1 MADTVYTQIFTD
13 NKLKEA
19 ERKQQVE
26 LNAQLREQK
35 RQQEEIEN
43 MSVWERIGVTIA
55 DFFTEIGGGVVK
67 LFEGVVDAGAMIAGG
82 IGSIFGAD
90 TKWAEDF
97 VARDLTQEW
106 WYSWEDDFTK
116 GSYLNDAPIVKDIAR
131 GIGQMLPTIA
141 LAPIG
146 LGWVGIGGTIVSA
159 GGTGAEE
166 ALNEGADFGEAFAYG
181 TMQGGIEGVIEGVTA
196 GLGKGITSIGKGVG
210 KSVAKSTGKVMIE
223 EAGSEFVE
231 EGLSALLN
239 PLTKTVYKGSE
250 ALETYKDMTFYLDA
264 AQQAFVGGVVGGIAG
279 GSSSAIYTYRAG
291 GKTNASIQQSISEL
305 RTLDTKET
313 NLWKNNRLNSDTQTQ
328 IQTQRQA
335 ELENISNQLKAM
347 SESERTQ
354 IIERYQLSDM
364 LDADGNI
371 ISQQITQDSE
381 NITDGEQILSQEQ
394 NVSRKPL
401 ISDNIEAYSPSLR
414 NTKLIFAPT
423 QNVLSQSAQ
432 NAKKFVTSLNSQ
444 SKLVFTDNMPSN
456 VNAFYDTQ
464 SKVLYF
470 SNNATD
476 IDVAAHEFTHSL
488 EGTAEYETLKNY
500 VLDNVE
506 NLDAKI
512 AEKIEQYKNV
522 NTEAKAGENG
532 QFVARYEAET
542 EIVAEEMGKYLSD
555 PKSVERIVNQSK
567 GRAYRIWQW
576 IKDAVA
582 KLTKRGEKGE
592 YYRFIRNVENLYTK
606 AIQSSVGGIG
616 LTDVRAAI
624 DEFERQAKQELA
636 NEGENSYNNQKGGV
650 RNGEVAEARYSI
662 NERNDL
668 DNLQGQRRES
678 EISAIREFSTNSEKA
693 ELETREAR
701 REYLD
706 ILRKNEL
713 TKVSIDHF
721 GVNNFVSF
729 IEINENALLPFLK
742 DLRAENEKLGFKT
755 KFTISGFNVN
765 GNNIYYDNASGL
777 YSGRY
782 DTIYLRIHE
791 NENVTIVNNHE
802 RIHNA
807 KSRYPELFNN
817 FKNEVK
823 QLFGNKYEQAVEQV
837 AEDWE
842 VTDFSIKEE
851 EFLAEFFAGS
861 ERVDFG
867 ADIDAQRDAIVEKYR
882 VLLANEGGL
891 QNLRYS
897 LKTDS
902 EGRELSE
909 KQKAFFKDSKA
920 LDKNGNLAVV
930 YHGSKADV
938 TEFAQE
944 FISDWNALGDG
955 YYFTNDKTRASRYA
969 KQKLVE
975 AYLDIKNPLYSN
987 NQDQL
992 DLLYKKLNLTRK
1004 KIMDY
1009 AINQGLYGSDLFI
1022 LSYYADDFNLNLSTA
1037 IQELGFDG
1045 IISENFEDVEY
1056 VVYSSNQ
1063 IKETNNVN
1071 PTLNADIRYSLNKDS
1086 EIKSLVAVHNTT
1098 EAKLLQSIELGGLPM
1113 PSIAI
1118 VRGDMGHE
1126 GFGNISLILKA
1137 DAIDPQKNYDNKVY
1151 SADAYSPRFPQIAYS
1166 LNGKELRAL
1175 ADKMDTSVSMLEAND
1190 FAEGKSRERIIDNLK
1205 DNDNFIKMYLK
1216 EFDIKEEEVY
1226 KPASYSNI
1234 IYGYADTANFLKK
1247 DYSFKDLMNSE
1258 KVQQELK
1265 DAVEKAKSTLTHDF
1279 RKNMLQNSLD
1289 KLMASLDDARNDTF
1303 IYNILEQEYNN
1314 DKLIAKG
1321 EAQDVVDTYE
1331 TRRKTTEKLKNDKS
1345 FNQYV
1350 ENTVDKV
1357 LDKKYLRNNKDYY
1370 TNSGNPRS
1378 FESLHDDYTAENAV
1392 RLMKELGG
1400 KNSEGGNVFGYGVGE
1415 IRAAL
1420 SEIYN
1425 SIAEMHQNEGRLRS
1439 VNDDSTSLYEECN
1452 NDLHELGN
1460 QISKKVKIGNFLEA
1474 HDIAL
1479 NAIFDIISKTKT
1491 TEQAKRLIKRDY
1503 TFEITDSEISAIREL
1518 ADKVKQLPVKYFEAK
1533 PERVVNF
1540 EEIAKVFV
1548 PENTNQKILD
1558 FFKDKGI
1565 DVQVYGENTP
1575 TRTELVKT
1583 LPDDIRFS
1591 LKDDEGD
1598 YNYSKGQISK
1608 YVAEHSKAK
1617 AYSKTDA
1624 EQIVNTI
1631 VANQLSFGNK
1641 YGEISNKTKS
1651 QVIDTLWHALNT
1663 KNEGYRGTV
1672 ALEIADYIIDNA
1684 IAQDIYAVE
1693 TEDTFVVDALKGYL
1707 HSMDLSGIKGEIKHR
1722 YDNDNSPYLIWGR
1735 RKGTRGQS
1743 PDQVAMEL
1751 AEYGIHIEATNEADI
1766 FFEIDEM
1773 YRNAIKNLKKATK
1786 ERLADVADK
1795 NELKDLRQSIAR
1807 EILNGY
1813 DTTGHKTKFAE
1824 TIEKYTSKISAL
1836 KNAVKEIKANNK
1848 AKNNVIYTI
1857 ERLRDEFVKS
1867 KPAGWKIPQQVVDF
1881 VKKIAK
1887 VETWRNNISKTARQH
1902 LAELQSQIDLIMD
1915 ETQQNIYPYRET
1927 LRELASGEGELTTQE
1942 LTTLDNVLR
1951 QFAWQLRNYDNV
1963 VFEGKS
1969 VSNTEIATQGVHE
1982 SRQAQKIL
1990 RSGNN
1995 LLVKFKNRVFANPFD
2010 RMAEFGLY
2018 INNSVMVRLYNDML
2032 NGDRRRANFVRD
2044 ANNLFDDFLNKNKH
2058 YLKELQKEITIHNGS
2073 EEIKITKRQAI
2084 TLYLTSLREQGRSHL
2099 FNISEDS
2106 GVVRLLDNKAS
2117 TRGDVLEAFSKGRD
2131 INITRATIREIKS
2144 LLTATDNE
2152 YIDIVDNFFNKMS
2165 KDAKRETDTQ
2175 LYGITNI
2182 EDGYYFPIKVSKD
2195 KIYTEAG
2202 QRNLDINQYILDM
2215 GMNKSV
2221 KPNASNKIVI
2231 DGVDNI
2237 ISKHINDMSLYYGFA
2252 IPLTAYNRIM
2262 NKQIL
2267 VGDVDTTS
2275 NIRSEIQKIDSDF
2288 EGYMN
2293 RLWQDIQGIQ
2303 RGERG
2308 FISNVLSKI
2317 RWAGANAALGANPK
2331 VLFTQTLSLASA
2343 IAEFNPKYVVKGLG
2357 HFFGEKNKLDLAK
2370 YSSLMWE
2377 RMQIGN
2383 SVDVTEIRQI
2393 GKEIGNKFGSA
2404 VAKVTKGLNAF
2415 TTKPISWMDSNVIQ
2429 SLWFAAQYEIA
2440 DTRGKGYEFGTEAN
2454 KIEAGKRLDE
2464 AVFHTQQTSDPIG
2477 RSEWMRSQ
2485 NEIVKF
2491 ARMFTSDAVQLT
2503 GKLIASVNKYRIAKK
2518 MIKSGD
2524 AQLVEQGQQML
2535 NSSKLGIAKAGS
2547 AFVLNQ
2553 VFLLA
2558 IALAFKWIK
2567 GKNDDEEWDD
2577 IAKNEAIAN
2586 LVGLIPFGG
2595 DIFDKLSGYE
2605 PTNMAYT
2612 ALSNTVEIAEDLY
2625 NGISTLITGDYQDPV
2640 KRNAA
2645 IRKTAL
2651 SLSRLLGIPTQNL
2664 ESYLK
2669 GIIGKIS
2676 PATREEYEAL
2686 YKTKSI
2692 ASYLDKMRK
2701 ATENGD
2707 EQLADTIVN
2716 ILFDDRTGKIKDD
2729 KMLDVVSDL
2738 LGQGYDVLP
2747 RTVNS
2752 TITFDGT
2759 EYTLTSRQHSK
2770 FMDIYS
2776 QSNDVVK
2783 NMISLSAFNRLDD
2796 AAKAKAINFVYDYY
2810 YNLGI
2815 EDMLG
2820 EDIETKTMLFAE
2832 AIPIAQ
2838 LAMAVAQASIYT
2850 ADTDRDGKV
2859 ISGTKKAKV
2868 QSFVQGLRL
2877 SAVQKY
2883 MIMGY
2888 LGYSN
2893 KFGETS
2899 VKTYINRLNISK
2911 EAKDYLFEAS
2921 GYVA

>member
-1 MADTVYTQIFTD
+1 MADTVYTQIFTE

-26 LNAQLREQK
+26 LNAQLREQQ

-82 IGSIFGAD
+82 VGSIFGAD

-106 WYSWEDDFTK
+106 WYGWEDDFTK
-116 GSYLNDAPIVKDIAR
+116 GSYINDAPVVKDIIR
-131 GIGQMLPTIA
+131 GVGQQLPTLAAIA
-141 LAPIG
+141 LAP
-146 LGWVGIGGTIVSA
+146 VTGGASLAATPYTIFGTVFSA

-166 ALNEGADFGEAFAYG
+166 ALNDGADFGEALGYG
-181 TMQGGIEGVIEGVTA
+181 VLQSGIEGAVEFATA
-196 GLGKGITSIGKGVG
+196 GLGKGITSIGKSVGKGVG
-210 KSVAKSTGKVMIE
+210 KSVAKSAGKIMIE
-223 EAGSEFVE
+223 EAGSEFIE

-264 AQQAFVGGVVGGIAG
+264 AQQAFVGGVVGGITGGAG
-279 GSSSAIYTYRAG
+279 AITQIRVAG
-291 GKTNASIQQSISEL
+291 GKSSYSIQQSVAEL
-305 RTLDTKET
+305 ETLNTKET
-313 NLWKNNRLNSDTQTQ
+313 NLWKNNKLNSDTQTQ

-335 ELENISNQLKAM
+335 ELENISNQLKTM

-381 NITDGEQILSQEQ
+381 NITDGEQTLSQEQ

-432 NAKKFVTSLNSQ
+432 NAKKFITSLNSQ

-500 VLDNVE
+500 VLDNVD

-512 AEKIEQYKNV
+512 TEKIEQYKNV

-576 IKDAVA
+576 IKDVVA

-624 DEFERQAKQELA
+624 DEFERQARQELA

-662 NERNDL
+662 NGEENNSNSTRRDL
-668 DNLQGQRRES
+668 DNIRGQRENKV
-678 EISAIREFSTNSEKA
+678 SAIERFQEDSKRA
-693 ELETREAR
+693 RLETKADRL
-701 REYLD
+701 EYLKLLQD
-706 ILRKNEL
+706 GGH
-713 TKVSIDHF
+713 TKVSIDYI
-721 GVNNFVSF
+721 GTQNFVSYL
-729 IEINENALLPFLK
+729 EIKENALLPILK
-742 DLRAENEKLGFKT
+742 DIRVENNKLGFKT
-755 KFTISGFNVN
+755 KFVTSGFNIN
-765 GNNIYYDNASGL
+765 GDTYNFDNALGL
-777 YSGRY
+777 YSPTY
-782 DTIYLRIHE
+782 DTIYIRIHE
-791 NENVTIVNNHE
+791 SDDVILTNNHE
-802 RIHNA
+802 RMHNIER
-807 KSRYPELFNN
+807 KYPDIFND
-817 FKNEVK
+817 FKNEVR
-823 QLFGNKYEQAVEQV
+823 QIFGDKYHQAVENI
-837 AEDWE
+837 AKDWGNISFE
-842 VTDFSIKEE
+842 NKER
-851 EFLAEFFAGS
+851 EFISEFFAGG

-867 ADIDAQRDAIVEKYR
+867 NEINTKRNALVKKYKD
-882 VLLANEGGL
+882 LLANKAGL

-897 LKTDS
+897 LKDTVEQDVLKAYGKTYSWKETGYLLQDGTKLDLSGRNNGAPGGYRSVDHREIFDIYDDSDTYGTDAMIEFIARGNIRVIPEYPGINLQAEPTEAQYQQIRS
-902 EGRELSE
+902 LIENLGWKEKAFMVDFDNANGETIDSLSYENAISANKIIDDIKYYFKEGKVPYKSQLSDFRYSLKDSKNNYLSKE
-909 KQKAFFKDSKA
+909 QAEFFKDSKVR
-920 LDKNGNLAVV
+920 DDNGNLLVV
-930 YHGSKADV
+930 YHGTDADFNVFDKSKNIEGNGAFWFSRSKDYAD
-938 TEFAQE
+938 EMA
-944 FISDWNALGDG
+944 I
-955 YYFTNDKTRASRYA
+955 
-969 KQKLVE
+969 
-975 AYLDIKNPLYSN
+975 IKNGKRVDEFY
-987 NQDQL
+987 
-992 DLLYKKLNLTRK
+992 LNLTNPLIVEMGTK
-1004 KIMDY
+1004 DFADNVKEKSFIQQALNNKNDGVIFKENTDDGDVFY
-1009 AINQGLYGSDLFI
+1009 AV
-1022 LSYYADDFNLNLSTA
+1022 FN
-1037 IQELGFDG
+1037 
-1045 IISENFEDVEY
+1045 
-1056 VVYSSNQ
+1056 SNQ
-1063 IKETNNVN
+1063 IKLTTNQN
-1071 PTLNADIRYSLNKDS
+1071 PT
-1086 EIKSLVAVHNTT
+1086 
-1098 EAKLLQSIELGGLPM
+1098 
-1113 PSIAI
+1113 
-1118 VRGDMGHE
+1118 
-1126 GFGNISLILKA
+1126 
-1137 DAIDPQKNYDNKVY
+1137 
-1151 SADAYSPRFPQIAYS
+1151 
-1166 LNGKELRAL
+1166 
-1175 ADKMDTSVSMLEAND
+1175 TS
-1190 FAEGKSRERIIDNLK
+1190 
-1205 DNDNFIKMYLK
+1205 
-1216 EFDIKEEEVY
+1216 
-1226 KPASYSNI
+1226 
-1234 IYGYADTANFLKK
+1234 
-1247 DYSFKDLMNSE
+1247 
-1258 KVQQELK
+1258 
-1265 DAVEKAKSTLTHDF
+1265 
-1279 RKNMLQNSLD
+1279 
-1289 KLMASLDDARNDTF
+1289 
-1303 IYNILEQEYNN
+1303 
-1314 DKLIAKG
+1314 
-1321 EAQDVVDTYE
+1321 
-1331 TRRKTTEKLKNDKS
+1331 
-1345 FNQYV
+1345 
-1350 ENTVDKV
+1350 
-1357 LDKKYLRNNKDYY
+1357 
-1370 TNSGNPRS
+1370 
-1378 FESLHDDYTAENAV
+1378 
-1392 RLMKELGG
+1392 
-1400 KNSEGGNVFGYGVGE
+1400 
-1415 IRAAL
+1415 
-1420 SEIYN
+1420 
-1425 SIAEMHQNEGRLRS
+1425 
-1439 VNDDSTSLYEECN
+1439 
-1452 NDLHELGN
+1452 
-1460 QISKKVKIGNFLEA
+1460 
-1474 HDIAL
+1474 
-1479 NAIFDIISKTKT
+1479 
-1491 TEQAKRLIKRDY
+1491 
-1503 TFEITDSEISAIREL
+1503 
-1518 ADKVKQLPVKYFEAK
+1518 
-1533 PERVVNF
+1533 
-1540 EEIAKVFV
+1540 
-1548 PENTNQKILD
+1548 
-1558 FFKDKGI
+1558 
-1565 DVQVYGENTP
+1565 
-1575 TRTELVKT
+1575 
-1583 LPDDIRFS
+1583 DDIRFS
-1591 LKDDEGD
+1591 LKDGDGD

-1743 PDQVAMEL
+1743 PDQIAMEL

-1773 YRNAIKNLKKATK
+1773 YRGAIKNLKKATK
-1786 ERLADVADK
+1786 EHLADVGDK
-1795 NELKDLRQSIAR
+1795 SELKDLRQSIAR

-1848 AKNNVIYTI
+1848 AKNNVISTI

-1927 LRELASGEGELTTQE
+1927 LRELASGQGELTTQE

-1982 SRQAQKIL
+1982 SKQAQKIL
-1990 RSGNN
+1990 RSGDN
-1995 LLVKFKNRVFANPFD
+1995 LLVKFKNRVYANPFD

-2018 INNSVMVRLYNDML
+2018 RNNSVMVRLYNDML

-2131 INITRATIREIKS
+2131 INITRATIKEIKS

-2165 KDAKRETDTQ
+2165 KDAKKETDTQ

-2275 NIRSEIQKIDSDF
+2275 NVRSEIQKIDSDF

-2343 IAEFNPKYVVKGLG
+2343 ISEFNPKYVVKGLG

-2491 ARMFTSDAVQLT
+2491 ARMFTSDAIQLT
-2503 GKLIASVNKYRIAKK
+2503 GRLIASVNKYRIAKK
-2518 MIKSGD
+2518 MIRSGD
-2524 AQLVEQGQQML
+2524 TQLVEQGQQML
-2535 NSSKLGIAKAGS
+2535 NSSKIGVAKAGS

-2553 VFLLA
+2553 IMLLA

-2567 GKNDDEEWDD
+2567 GKDDDEEWGD
-2577 IAKNEAIAN
+2577 IAKNESIAN

-2651 SLSRLLGIPTQNL
+2651 SLSRLFGIPLQNL

-2669 GIIGKIS
+2669 GIVGKIS

-2729 KMLDVVSDL
+2729 RMLDVVSDL

-2759 EYTLTSRQHSK
+2759 EYTLTNRQHTK
-2770 FMDIYS
+2770 FMDVYS

-2783 NMISLSAFNRLDD
+2783 NMISLSVFNRLDD

-2850 ADTDRDGKV
+2850 ADTDRDGKF
-2859 ISGTKKAKV
+2859 INGTKKAKV

-2893 KFGETS
+2893 KYGETS
-2899 VKTYINRLNISK
+2899 VRAYINRLNISID
-2911 EAKDYLFEAS
+2911 AKDYLFEAS
-2921 GYVA
+2921 GYSA

>member
-116 GSYLNDAPIVKDIAR
+116 GSYINDAPIVKDIIR
-131 GIGQMLPTIA
+131 GVGQQLPTLAAIA
-141 LAPIG
+141 LAPVTGGASLSALPYTIG
-146 LGWVGIGGTIVSA
+146 ATITSA

-166 ALNEGADFGEAFAYG
+166 ALNDGADFGEALGYG
-181 TMQGGIEGVIEGVTA
+181 VLQSGIEGAVEFATA
-196 GLGKGITSIGKGVG
+196 GLGKGITSIGKSVGKGVG
-210 KSVAKSTGKVMIE
+210 KSVAKSAGKIMME
-223 EAGSEFVE
+223 EAGSEFIE

-264 AQQAFVGGVVGGIAG
+264 AQQALVGGVVGGITGGAG
-279 GSSSAIYTYRAG
+279 AITQIRVAG
-291 GKTNASIQQSISEL
+291 GKSSYSIQQSVAEL
-305 RTLDTKET
+305 ETLDTKET
-313 NLWKNNRLNSDTQTQ
+313 NLWKNNKLNSNTQSQ

-335 ELENISNQLKAM
+335 ELENISNQLKTM

-354 IIERYQLSDM
+354 IIERYKLSDM

-381 NITDGEQILSQEQ
+381 NMADSEQTLSQEQ
-394 NVSRKPL
+394 TVSRKPL

-432 NAKKFVTSLNSQ
+432 NAKKFVISLNSR

-742 DLRAENEKLGFKT
+742 NLRAENEKLGFKT

-867 ADIDAQRDAIVEKYR
+867 ADIDAQRDVIVEKYR
-882 VLLANEGGL
+882 TLLANEGGL

-902 EGRELSE
+902 EGRELSTQQIE
-909 KQKAFFKDSKA
+909 FFKDSKIV
-920 LDKNGNLAVV
+920 DKNGNLLVA
-930 YHGSKADV
+930 YHGTDANFNTFRNKP
-938 TEFAQE
+938 AQYGRA
-944 FISDWNALGDG
+944 ITDG
-955 YYFTNDKTRASRYA
+955 YYFTLRKSNAAKYGKNVKEVYLNITNPFYLHDGDGIIAELA
-969 KQKLVE
+969 KQDYTLSRLIKEFGVETDDVGLPTTKALRRFLKKLGYDGVVSDVIENDLVDTSYSETQIVAFDANQIKSVDNKFPTSNTDLRYSLKDNKGKTLSKEQLEYFKNSKIRVKNIDGWETISPDGQLFEVYHGTDSGEFYIFDKKTIGSANDMGWYGKGYYFAFTEGE
-975 AYLDIKNPLYSN
+975 AKMYGNRVMKCYLNIKNPFIF
-987 NQDQL
+987 DQEMMTY
-992 DLLYKKLNLTRK
+992 DGVSDGNVSFDFASFVINL
-1004 KIMDY
+1004 
-1009 AINQGLYGSDLFI
+1009 
-1022 LSYYADDFNLNLSTA
+1022 AD
-1037 IQELGFDG
+1037 
-1045 IISENFEDVEY
+1045 
-1056 VVYSSNQ
+1056 
-1063 IKETNNVN
+1063 K
-1071 PTLNADIRYSLNKDS
+1071 
-1086 EIKSLVAVHNTT
+1086 
-1098 EAKLLQSIELGGLPM
+1098 
-1113 PSIAI
+1113 
-1118 VRGDMGHE
+1118 
-1126 GFGNISLILKA
+1126 
-1137 DAIDPQKNYDNKVY
+1137 
-1151 SADAYSPRFPQIAYS
+1151 FPQIAKNIKEDYAVGYNYFGGNNTKQVSFYDLANKIKEIYNNKNLQTIKIHSSSGDFYS
-1166 LNGKELRAL
+1166 YVMK
-1175 ADKMDTSVSMLEAND
+1175 SD
-1190 FAEGKSRERIIDNLK
+1190 FENLDIPKDLK
-1205 DNDNFIKMYLK
+1205 DLIKKNHLYSSWSAEWALNRKEISIEQFNRLSDN
-1216 EFDIKEEEVY
+1216 VY
-1226 KPASYSNI
+1226 KKFSENQLDDTYLNNIRYSSQNEAKNNRLSSALEYVRSYI
-1234 IYGYADTANFLKK
+1234 
-1247 DYSFKDLMNSE
+1247 FKDIEMHIPETYMQSIGE
-1258 KVQQELK
+1258 
-1265 DAVEKAKSTLTHDF
+1265 DF
-1279 RKNMLQNSLD
+1279 RKSLISKGYDGVLQSVTGD
-1289 KLMASLDDARNDTF
+1289 EIVAF
-1303 IYNILEQEYNN
+1303 
-1314 DKLIAKG
+1314 
-1321 EAQDVVDTYE
+1321 YE
-1331 TRRKTTEKLKNDKS
+1331 
-1345 FNQYV
+1345 
-1350 ENTVDKV
+1350 
-1357 LDKKYLRNNKDYY
+1357 
-1370 TNSGNPRS
+1370 
-1378 FESLHDDYTAENAV
+1378 
-1392 RLMKELGG
+1392 
-1400 KNSEGGNVFGYGVGE
+1400 
-1415 IRAAL
+1415 
-1420 SEIYN
+1420 
-1425 SIAEMHQNEGRLRS
+1425 
-1439 VNDDSTSLYEECN
+1439 
-1452 NDLHELGN
+1452 N
-1460 QISKKVKIGNFLEA
+1460 QIKLSSNK
-1474 HDIAL
+1474 
-1479 NAIFDIISKTKT
+1479 SPT
-1491 TEQAKRLIKRDY
+1491 T
-1503 TFEITDSEISAIREL
+1503 
-1518 ADKVKQLPVKYFEAK
+1518 
-1533 PERVVNF
+1533 N
-1540 EEIAKVFV
+1540 
-1548 PENTNQKILD
+1548 
-1558 FFKDKGI
+1558 
-1565 DVQVYGENTP
+1565 
-1575 TRTELVKT
+1575 
-1583 LPDDIRFS
+1583 DDIRFS
-1591 LKDDEGD
+1591 LKDGESD

-1617 AYSKTDA
+1617 AYLKTDA

-1651 QVIDTLWHALNT
+1651 QVIDALWHAFNT
-1663 KNEGYRGTV
+1663 KNEGYRGAV

-1684 IAQDIYAVE
+1684 IAQDIYSVE
-1693 TEDTFVVDALKGYL
+1693 TEDTFVIDALKGYL
-1707 HSMDLSGIKGEIKHR
+1707 HSMDLSGIKGEIKYR
-1722 YDNDNSPYLIWGR
+1722 YDNNNSPYLIWGR

-1743 PDQVAMEL
+1743 PDQIAQEL
-1751 AEYGIHIEATNEADI
+1751 AEFGIHIKATNEADI

-1773 YRNAIKNLKKATK
+1773 YRDAIKNLKKATK

-1836 KNAVKEIKANNK
+1836 KNAIKEIKANNK
-1848 AKNNVIYTI
+1848 AKNNVISTI

-1927 LRELASGEGELTTQE
+1927 LRELASGQGELTTQE

-1982 SRQAQKIL
+1982 SKQAQKIL
-1990 RSGNN
+1990 RSGDN
-1995 LLVKFKNRVFANPFD
+1995 LLVKFKNRVYANPFD

-2018 INNSVMVRLYNDML
+2018 RNNSVMVRLYNDML

-2044 ANNLFDDFLNKNKH
+2044 ANNLFDDFLNKNNH

-2131 INITRATIREIKS
+2131 INITRDTIKEIKS

-2308 FISNVLSKI
+2308 FISNILSKI

-2331 VLFTQTLSLASA
+2331 VLVTQTLSLASA
-2343 IAEFNPKYVVKGLG
+2343 LAEFNPKYVVKGLG

-2377 RMQIGN
+2377 RMNIGN
-2383 SVDVTEIRQI
+2383 SVDITEIRQI

-2429 SLWFAAQYEIA
+2429 SLWFAAQYEVA

-2503 GKLIASVNKYRIAKK
+2503 GRLIASVNKYRIAKK
-2518 MIKSGD
+2518 MIRSGD
-2524 AQLVEQGQQML
+2524 TQLVEQGQQML
-2535 NSSKLGIAKAGS
+2535 NSSKIGVAKAGS

-2586 LVGLIPFGG
+2586 IVGLIPFGG

-2625 NGISTLITGDYQDPV
+2625 NGISTLITGDYQAPV

-2676 PATREEYEAL
+2676 PATREEYETL
-2686 YKTKSI
+2686 FKTKSI

-2759 EYTLTSRQHSK
+2759 EYTLTNRQHSK
-2770 FMDIYS
+2770 FMNIYS
-2776 QSNDVVK
+2776 ESNDVVK

-2832 AIPIAQ
+2832 VIPITH

-2868 QSFVQGLRL
+2868 QSFVQSLRL

-2899 VKTYINRLNISK
+2899 VKAYINRLNISK

>member
-116 GSYLNDAPIVKDIAR
+116 GSYINDAPIVKDIIR
-131 GIGQMLPTIA
+131 GVGQQLPTLAAIA
-141 LAPIG
+141 LAPVTGGASLSALPYTIG
-146 LGWVGIGGTIVSA
+146 ATITSA

-166 ALNEGADFGEAFAYG
+166 ALNDGADFGEALGYG
-181 TMQGGIEGVIEGVTA
+181 VLQSGIEGAVEFATA
-196 GLGKGITSIGKGVG
+196 GLGKGITSIGKSVGKGVG
-210 KSVAKSTGKVMIE
+210 KSVAKSAGKIMME
-223 EAGSEFVE
+223 EAGSEFIE

-264 AQQAFVGGVVGGIAG
+264 AQQALVGGVVGGITGGAG
-279 GSSSAIYTYRAG
+279 AITQIRVAG
-291 GKTNASIQQSISEL
+291 GKSSYSIQQSVAEL
-305 RTLDTKET
+305 ETLNTKET
-313 NLWKNNRLNSDTQTQ
+313 NLWKNNKLNPSTQSQ

-335 ELENISNQLKAM
+335 ELENISNQLKTM

-364 LDADGNI
+364 LDTDGNI

-381 NITDGEQILSQEQ
+381 NIANGEQTLSQEQ

-432 NAKKFVTSLNSQ
+432 NAKKFVTSLNSG

-500 VLDNVE
+500 VLDNVD

-592 YYRFIRNVENLYTK
+592 YYRFIRNVENLYSK
-606 AIQSSVGGIG
+606 AIQKSVGGIG
-616 LTDVRAAI
+616 LTDVRTAI

-662 NERNDL
+662 NGEENNSNPTRRDL
-668 DNLQGQRRES
+668 DNVRGQRQNQV
-678 EISAIREFSTNSEKA
+678 SAIERFQEDSKRA
-693 ELETREAR
+693 RLETKADRL
-701 REYLD
+701 EYLKLLQD
-706 ILRKNEL
+706 GGY
-713 TKVSIDHF
+713 TKVSIDYI
-721 GVNNFVSF
+721 GTQNFVSYL
-729 IEINENALLPFLK
+729 EIKENALLPLLK
-742 DLRAENEKLGFKT
+742 DIRVENNNLGFKT
-755 KFTISGFNVN
+755 KFVTSGFNVN
-765 GNNIYYDNASGL
+765 GDTYNFDNALGL
-777 YSGRY
+777 YSPTY
-782 DTIYLRIHE
+782 DTIYIRIHE
-791 NENVTIVNNHE
+791 SDDVILTNNHE
-802 RIHNA
+802 RMHNIER
-807 KSRYPELFNN
+807 KYPNIFND
-817 FKNEVK
+817 FKNEAR
-823 QLFGNKYEQAVEQV
+823 QIFGDKYNQAVESV
-837 AEDWE
+837 VKDWGNISFE
-842 VTDFSIKEE
+842 NKER
-851 EFLAEFFAGS
+851 EFISEFFAGG

-867 ADIDAQRDAIVEKYR
+867 NEINTKRNALVKKYKD
-882 VLLANEGGL
+882 LLANKAGL

-897 LKTDS
+897 LKDTIEQDVLKAYGKTYSWKETGYLLQDGTKLDLSGRNNGAPGGYRSVDHREIFDIYDDSDAYGTDAMIEFIARGNIRVIPEYPGINLQIEPTEAQYQQIRS
-902 EGRELSE
+902 LIENLGWKEKAFMVDFDNANGETIDSLSYENAISANKIIDDIKYYFKEGKVPYKSQLSDFRYSLKDSKNNYLSKE
-909 KQKAFFKDSKA
+909 QIEFFKDSKVR
-920 LDKNGNLAVV
+920 DDNGNLLVV
-930 YHGSKADV
+930 YHGTDADFNVFDKSKNIEGNGAFWFSRSKDYAD
-938 TEFAQE
+938 EMA
-944 FISDWNALGDG
+944 I
-955 YYFTNDKTRASRYA
+955 
-969 KQKLVE
+969 
-975 AYLDIKNPLYSN
+975 IKNGKRVDEFY
-987 NQDQL
+987 
-992 DLLYKKLNLTRK
+992 LNLTNPL
-1004 KIMDY
+1004 IVEMDTKEFADNVKEKSFIQQALNNKNDGVIFKENTNDGDVFY
-1009 AINQGLYGSDLFI
+1009 AV
-1022 LSYYADDFNLNLSTA
+1022 FN
-1037 IQELGFDG
+1037 
-1045 IISENFEDVEY
+1045 
-1056 VVYSSNQ
+1056 SNQ
-1063 IKETNNVN
+1063 IKLTTNKN
-1071 PTLNADIRYSLNKDS
+1071 PT
-1086 EIKSLVAVHNTT
+1086 
-1098 EAKLLQSIELGGLPM
+1098 
-1113 PSIAI
+1113 
-1118 VRGDMGHE
+1118 
-1126 GFGNISLILKA
+1126 
-1137 DAIDPQKNYDNKVY
+1137 
-1151 SADAYSPRFPQIAYS
+1151 
-1166 LNGKELRAL
+1166 
-1175 ADKMDTSVSMLEAND
+1175 TS
-1190 FAEGKSRERIIDNLK
+1190 
-1205 DNDNFIKMYLK
+1205 
-1216 EFDIKEEEVY
+1216 
-1226 KPASYSNI
+1226 
-1234 IYGYADTANFLKK
+1234 
-1247 DYSFKDLMNSE
+1247 
-1258 KVQQELK
+1258 
-1265 DAVEKAKSTLTHDF
+1265 
-1279 RKNMLQNSLD
+1279 
-1289 KLMASLDDARNDTF
+1289 
-1303 IYNILEQEYNN
+1303 
-1314 DKLIAKG
+1314 
-1321 EAQDVVDTYE
+1321 
-1331 TRRKTTEKLKNDKS
+1331 
-1345 FNQYV
+1345 
-1350 ENTVDKV
+1350 
-1357 LDKKYLRNNKDYY
+1357 
-1370 TNSGNPRS
+1370 
-1378 FESLHDDYTAENAV
+1378 
-1392 RLMKELGG
+1392 
-1400 KNSEGGNVFGYGVGE
+1400 
-1415 IRAAL
+1415 
-1420 SEIYN
+1420 
-1425 SIAEMHQNEGRLRS
+1425 
-1439 VNDDSTSLYEECN
+1439 
-1452 NDLHELGN
+1452 
-1460 QISKKVKIGNFLEA
+1460 
-1474 HDIAL
+1474 
-1479 NAIFDIISKTKT
+1479 
-1491 TEQAKRLIKRDY
+1491 
-1503 TFEITDSEISAIREL
+1503 
-1518 ADKVKQLPVKYFEAK
+1518 
-1533 PERVVNF
+1533 
-1540 EEIAKVFV
+1540 
-1548 PENTNQKILD
+1548 
-1558 FFKDKGI
+1558 
-1565 DVQVYGENTP
+1565 
-1575 TRTELVKT
+1575 
-1583 LPDDIRFS
+1583 DDIRFS
-1591 LKDDEGD
+1591 LKDGERD
-1598 YNYSKGQISK
+1598 YNYSQGQISK

-1722 YDNDNSPYLIWGR
+1722 YDNDNSPYLIWGK

-1743 PDQVAMEL
+1743 PDQIAMEL
-1751 AEYGIHIEATNEADI
+1751 AEYGIHIEAANEADI

-1773 YRNAIKNLKKATK
+1773 YRDAIKNLKKATK

-1848 AKNNVIYTI
+1848 AKNNVISTI

-1867 KPAGWKIPQQVVDF
+1867 KPAGWKIPEQVVKF
-1881 VKKIAK
+1881 VKEISK
-1887 VETWRNNISKTARQH
+1887 VETWRNNISQNARQY
-1902 LAELQSQIDLIMD
+1902 LGQLQSNIDLIMD

-1982 SRQAQKIL
+1982 SKQAQKIL
-1990 RSGNN
+1990 RSGDN
-1995 LLVKFKNRVFANPFD
+1995 LLVKFKNRVYANPFD

-2018 INNSVMVRLYNDML
+2018 RNNSIMVRLYNDML
-2032 NGDRRRANFVRD
+2032 NGDRKRANFVRD
-2044 ANNLFDDFLNKNKH
+2044 ANNLFDEFLNKNKH
-2058 YLKELQKEITIHNGS
+2058 YLKELQKEITLHNGS

-2165 KDAKRETDTQ
+2165 KDAKKETDTQ

-2275 NIRSEIQKIDSDF
+2275 NVRSEIQKIDSDF

-2491 ARMFTSDAVQLT
+2491 ARMFTSDAIQLT
-2503 GKLIASVNKYRIAKK
+2503 GRLIASVNKYRIAKK
-2518 MIKSGD
+2518 MIRSGD
-2524 AQLVEQGQQML
+2524 TQLVEQGQQML
-2535 NSSKLGIAKAGS
+2535 NSSKIGVAKAGS

-2553 VFLLA
+2553 IMLLA

-2567 GKNDDEEWDD
+2567 GKDDDEEWGD

-2651 SLSRLLGIPTQNL
+2651 SLSRLFGIPLQNL

-2669 GIIGKIS
+2669 GIVGKIS

-2729 KMLDVVSDL
+2729 RMLDVISDL
-2738 LGQGYDVLP
+2738 LGQGYDALP

-2759 EYTLTSRQHSK
+2759 EYTLTNRQHSK
-2770 FMDIYS
+2770 FMDVYS

-2832 AIPIAQ
+2832 AIPITQ

-2868 QSFVQGLRL
+2868 QSFVQSLRL

-2893 KFGETS
+2893 KYGETS
-2899 VKTYINRLNISK
+2899 VKAYINRLNISK

>member
-1 MADTVYTQIFTD
+1 MSETIYSQIIAN
-13 NKLKEA
+13 NKIKEA

-26 LNAQLREQK
+26 INAQLREQK
-35 RQQEEIEN
+35 RQQEELEN
-43 MSVWERIGVTIA
+43 MSTWERIGVTIA

-67 LFEGVVDAGAMIAGG
+67 LFEGVVDAGAMLAGG

-116 GSYLNDAPIVKDIAR
+116 GSYINDAPIVKDIAR

-239 PLTKTVYKGSE
+239 PLTKTIYKGSE

-291 GKTNASIQQSISEL
+291 GKTNASIQQSVSEL

-313 NLWKNNRLNSDTQTQ
+313 NLWKNNKLNPSTQSQ

-335 ELENISNQLKAM
+335 ELENISNQLKTM

-364 LDADGNI
+364 LDTDGNI

-381 NITDGEQILSQEQ
+381 NIANGEQTLSQEQ

-432 NAKKFVTSLNSQ
+432 NAKKFVTSLNSG

-500 VLDNVE
+500 VLDNVD

-592 YYRFIRNVENLYTK
+592 YYRFIRNVENLYSK
-606 AIQSSVGGIG
+606 AIQKSVGGIG
-616 LTDVRAAI
+616 LTDVRTAI

-662 NERNDL
+662 NGEENNSNPTRRDL
-668 DNLQGQRRES
+668 DNVRGQRQNQV
-678 EISAIREFSTNSEKA
+678 SAIERFQEDSKRA
-693 ELETREAR
+693 RLETREDR
-701 REYLD
+701 LEYLN
-706 ILRKNEL
+706 ILRNNNH
-713 TKVSIDHF
+713 TKVGIDYI
-721 GVNNFVSF
+721 GVDNFISY
-729 IEINENALLPFLK
+729 IEINENALLPLLK
-742 DLRAENEKLGFKT
+742 GIQEENRKLGFKT
-755 KFTISGFNVN
+755 KFVTSGFNIN
-765 GNNIYYDNASGL
+765 GDNLSFNDVLGIYYA
-777 YSGRY
+777 RY
-782 DTIYLRIHE
+782 DTIYVRIHQDYD
-791 NENVTIVNNHE
+791 TIETNNHE
-802 RIHNA
+802 RMHNIER
-807 KSRYPELFNN
+807 KYPDIFND
-817 FKNEVK
+817 FKNEVR
-823 QLFGNKYEQAVEQV
+823 QIFGDKYHQAVENV
-837 AEDWE
+837 AKDWGNISFE
-842 VTDFSIKEE
+842 NKER
-851 EFLAEFFAGS
+851 EFISEFFAGG

-867 ADIDAQRDAIVEKYR
+867 NEINTKRKALVEKYKD
-882 VLLANEGGL
+882 LLANKAGL

-897 LKTDS
+897 LKDTVEQDVLKAYGKTYSWKETGYLLQDGTKLDLSGRNNGAPGGYRSVDHREIFDIYDDSDTYGTDAMIEFIARGNIRVIPEYPGINLQVEPTEAQYQQIRS
-902 EGRELSE
+902 LIENLGWKEKAFMVDFDNANGETIDSLSYENAISANKIIDDIKYYFKEGKVPHKSQLSDFRYSLKDSKNNYLSKE
-909 KQKAFFKDSKA
+909 QAEFFKDSKVR
-920 LDKNGNLAVV
+920 DDNGNLLVV
-930 YHGSKADV
+930 YHGTDADFNVFDKSKNIEGNGAFWFSRSKDYAD
-938 TEFAQE
+938 EMA
-944 FISDWNALGDG
+944 I
-955 YYFTNDKTRASRYA
+955 
-969 KQKLVE
+969 
-975 AYLDIKNPLYSN
+975 IKNGKRVDEFY
-987 NQDQL
+987 
-992 DLLYKKLNLTRK
+992 LNLTNPLIVEMGTK
-1004 KIMDY
+1004 DFADNVKEKSFIQQALNNKNDGVIFKENTNDGDVFY
-1009 AINQGLYGSDLFI
+1009 AV
-1022 LSYYADDFNLNLSTA
+1022 FN
-1037 IQELGFDG
+1037 
-1045 IISENFEDVEY
+1045 
-1056 VVYSSNQ
+1056 SNQ
-1063 IKETNNVN
+1063 IKLTTNQN
-1071 PTLNADIRYSLNKDS
+1071 PT
-1086 EIKSLVAVHNTT
+1086 
-1098 EAKLLQSIELGGLPM
+1098 
-1113 PSIAI
+1113 
-1118 VRGDMGHE
+1118 
-1126 GFGNISLILKA
+1126 
-1137 DAIDPQKNYDNKVY
+1137 
-1151 SADAYSPRFPQIAYS
+1151 
-1166 LNGKELRAL
+1166 
-1175 ADKMDTSVSMLEAND
+1175 TS
-1190 FAEGKSRERIIDNLK
+1190 
-1205 DNDNFIKMYLK
+1205 
-1216 EFDIKEEEVY
+1216 
-1226 KPASYSNI
+1226 
-1234 IYGYADTANFLKK
+1234 
-1247 DYSFKDLMNSE
+1247 
-1258 KVQQELK
+1258 
-1265 DAVEKAKSTLTHDF
+1265 
-1279 RKNMLQNSLD
+1279 
-1289 KLMASLDDARNDTF
+1289 
-1303 IYNILEQEYNN
+1303 
-1314 DKLIAKG
+1314 
-1321 EAQDVVDTYE
+1321 
-1331 TRRKTTEKLKNDKS
+1331 
-1345 FNQYV
+1345 
-1350 ENTVDKV
+1350 
-1357 LDKKYLRNNKDYY
+1357 
-1370 TNSGNPRS
+1370 
-1378 FESLHDDYTAENAV
+1378 
-1392 RLMKELGG
+1392 
-1400 KNSEGGNVFGYGVGE
+1400 
-1415 IRAAL
+1415 
-1420 SEIYN
+1420 
-1425 SIAEMHQNEGRLRS
+1425 
-1439 VNDDSTSLYEECN
+1439 
-1452 NDLHELGN
+1452 
-1460 QISKKVKIGNFLEA
+1460 
-1474 HDIAL
+1474 
-1479 NAIFDIISKTKT
+1479 
-1491 TEQAKRLIKRDY
+1491 
-1503 TFEITDSEISAIREL
+1503 
-1518 ADKVKQLPVKYFEAK
+1518 
-1533 PERVVNF
+1533 
-1540 EEIAKVFV
+1540 
-1548 PENTNQKILD
+1548 
-1558 FFKDKGI
+1558 
-1565 DVQVYGENTP
+1565 
-1575 TRTELVKT
+1575 
-1583 LPDDIRFS
+1583 DDIRFS
-1591 LKDDEGD
+1591 LKDGDGD

-1608 YVAEHSKAK
+1608 YVAERSKAK

-1743 PDQVAMEL
+1743 PDQIAMEL

-1773 YRNAIKNLKKATK
+1773 YRDAIKNLKKATK

-1836 KNAVKEIKANNK
+1836 KDAVKEIKANNK
-1848 AKNNVIYTI
+1848 AKNNVISTI

-1867 KPAGWKIPQQVVDF
+1867 KPAGWKIPEQVVKF
-1881 VKKIAK
+1881 VKEISK
-1887 VETWRNNISKTARQH
+1887 VETWRNNISKNARQY
-1902 LAELQSQIDLIMD
+1902 LGQLQSNIDLIMD

-1927 LRELASGEGELTTQE
+1927 LKELASGQGELTTQE

-1982 SRQAQKIL
+1982 SKQAQKIL
-1990 RSGNN
+1990 RSGDN
-1995 LLVKFKNRVFANPFD
+1995 LLVKFKNRVYANPFD

-2018 INNSVMVRLYNDML
+2018 RNNSIMVRLYNDML
-2032 NGDRRRANFVRD
+2032 NGDRKRANFVRD

-2058 YLKELQKEITIHNGS
+2058 YLKELQKEITIHNDN

-2117 TRGDVLEAFSKGRD
+2117 TRGDVLEAFSKGKD

-2152 YIDIVDNFFNKMS
+2152 YIEIVDNFFNKMS

-2275 NIRSEIQKIDSDF
+2275 NIRSEIQKIDSGF
-2288 EGYMN
+2288 EGYMDV
-2293 RLWQDIQGIQ
+2293 LWRDIQGISH
-2303 RGERG
+2303 GKNTAVDK
-2308 FISNVLSKI
+2308 FFDKALSYI

-2331 VLFTQTLSLASA
+2331 VLVTQTLSLASA
-2343 IAEFNPKYVVKGLG
+2343 LAEFNPKYIVKGLG
-2357 HFFGEKNKLDLAK
+2357 HFFGENNKLDLAK

-2485 NEIVKF
+2485 NAFVKF
-2491 ARMFTSDAVQLT
+2491 FRMFTSDAVQLT

-2518 MIKSGD
+2518 MIRSGD
-2524 AQLVEQGQQML
+2524 TQLVEQGQQML
-2535 NSSKLGIAKAGS
+2535 NSSKIGVAKAGS

-2567 GKNDDEEWDD
+2567 GKDDDEEWSD
-2577 IAKNEAIAN
+2577 IAKNEFMAN
-2586 LVGLIPFGG
+2586 LIGLIPLGG
-2595 DIFDKLSGYE
+2595 DIYDTFAGYE

-2612 ALSNTVEIAEDLY
+2612 ALSNVVDIVDTMRNEFMGLL
-2625 NGISTLITGDYQDPV
+2625 NGDYQDPV

-2686 YKTKSI
+2686 FKTKSI
-2692 ASYLDKMRK
+2692 TSYLDKMRK

-2759 EYTLTSRQHSK
+2759 EYTLTNRQHSK
-2770 FMDIYS
+2770 FMDVYS
-2776 QSNDVVK
+2776 QSNDIVK

-2832 AIPIAQ
+2832 AIPITQ

-2868 QSFVQGLRL
+2868 QSFVQSLRL

-2893 KFGETS
+2893 KYGETS
-2899 VKTYINRLNISK
+2899 VRAYINRLNISND
-2911 EAKDYLFEAS
+2911 AKDYLFETS
-2921 GYVA
+2921 GYTA

>member
-1 MADTVYTQIFTD
+1 MADTVYTQIFTE

-26 LNAQLREQK
+26 LNAQLREQQ

-116 GSYLNDAPIVKDIAR
+116 GSYINDAPVVKDIIR
-131 GIGQMLPTIA
+131 GVGQQLPTLAAIA
-141 LAPIG
+141 LAPVTGGASLSALPYTIG
-146 LGWVGIGGTIVSA
+146 ATITSA

-166 ALNEGADFGEAFAYG
+166 ALNDGADFGEALGYG
-181 TMQGGIEGVIEGVTA
+181 VLQSGIEGAVEFATA
-196 GLGKGITSIGKGVG
+196 GLGKGITSIGKSIGKGVG
-210 KSVAKSTGKVMIE
+210 KSVAKSAGKIMIE
-223 EAGSEFVE
+223 EAGSEFIE

-264 AQQAFVGGVVGGIAG
+264 AQQAFVGGVVGGITGGAG
-279 GSSSAIYTYRAG
+279 AIAQIRVAG
-291 GKTNASIQQSISEL
+291 GKSSYSIQQSVAEL
-305 RTLDTKET
+305 ETLNTKET

-364 LDADGNI
+364 FDADGNI

-381 NITDGEQILSQEQ
+381 NITDGEQEQ

-414 NTKLIFAPT
+414 NTRLVFAPT

-444 SKLVFTDNMPSN
+444 SKIVFTDNMPSN

-488 EGTAEYETLKNY
+488 EGTAEYETLRNY
-500 VLDNVE
+500 VLDNVD

-592 YYRFIRNVENLYTK
+592 YYRFIRNVENLYSK
-606 AIQSSVGGIG
+606 AIQKSVGGIG
-616 LTDVRAAI
+616 LTDIGAAI
-624 DEFERQAKQELA
+624 DEFERQARQELA

-662 NERNDL
+662 NGEENNSNSTRRDL
-668 DNLQGQRRES
+668 DNIRGQRENKV
-678 EISAIREFSTNSEKA
+678 SAIERFQEDSKRA
-693 ELETREAR
+693 RLETKADRL
-701 REYLD
+701 EYLKLLQD
-706 ILRKNEL
+706 GGH
-713 TKVSIDHF
+713 TKVSIDYI
-721 GVNNFVSF
+721 GTQNFVSYL
-729 IEINENALLPFLK
+729 EIKENALLPILK
-742 DLRAENEKLGFKT
+742 DIRVENNKLGFKT
-755 KFTISGFNVN
+755 KFVTSGFNIN
-765 GNNIYYDNASGL
+765 GDTYNFDNALGL
-777 YSGRY
+777 YSPTY
-782 DTIYLRIHE
+782 DTIYIRIHE
-791 NENVTIVNNHE
+791 SDDVILTNNHE
-802 RIHNA
+802 RMHNIER
-807 KSRYPELFNN
+807 KYPDIFND
-817 FKNEVK
+817 FKNEVR
-823 QLFGNKYEQAVEQV
+823 QIFGDKYHQAVENV
-837 AEDWE
+837 AKDWGNISFE
-842 VTDFSIKEE
+842 NKER
-851 EFLAEFFAGS
+851 EFISEFFAGG

-867 ADIDAQRDAIVEKYR
+867 NEINTKRKALVKKYKD
-882 VLLANEGGL
+882 LLANKAGL

-897 LKTDS
+897 LKDTVEQDVLKAYGKTYSWKETGYLLQDGTKLDLSGRNNGAPGGYRSVDHREIFDIYDDSDTYGTDAMIEFIARGNIRVIPEYPGINLQVEPTEAQYQQIRS
-902 EGRELSE
+902 LIENLGWKEKTFMVDFDNANGETIDSLSYENAISANKIIDDIKYYFKEGKVPYKSQLSDFRYSLKDSKNNYLSKE
-909 KQKAFFKDSKA
+909 QAEFFKDSKVR
-920 LDKNGNLAVV
+920 DDNGNLLVV
-930 YHGSKADV
+930 YHGTDADFNVFDKSKNIEGNGAFWFSRSKDYAD
-938 TEFAQE
+938 EMA
-944 FISDWNALGDG
+944 I
-955 YYFTNDKTRASRYA
+955 
-969 KQKLVE
+969 
-975 AYLDIKNPLYSN
+975 IKNGKRVDEFY
-987 NQDQL
+987 
-992 DLLYKKLNLTRK
+992 LNLTNPLIVEMGTK
-1004 KIMDY
+1004 DFADNVKEKSFIQQALNNKNDGVIFKENTNDGDVFY
-1009 AINQGLYGSDLFI
+1009 AV
-1022 LSYYADDFNLNLSTA
+1022 FN
-1037 IQELGFDG
+1037 
-1045 IISENFEDVEY
+1045 
-1056 VVYSSNQ
+1056 SNQ
-1063 IKETNNVN
+1063 IKLTTNQN
-1071 PTLNADIRYSLNKDS
+1071 PT
-1086 EIKSLVAVHNTT
+1086 
-1098 EAKLLQSIELGGLPM
+1098 
-1113 PSIAI
+1113 
-1118 VRGDMGHE
+1118 
-1126 GFGNISLILKA
+1126 
-1137 DAIDPQKNYDNKVY
+1137 
-1151 SADAYSPRFPQIAYS
+1151 
-1166 LNGKELRAL
+1166 
-1175 ADKMDTSVSMLEAND
+1175 TS
-1190 FAEGKSRERIIDNLK
+1190 
-1205 DNDNFIKMYLK
+1205 
-1216 EFDIKEEEVY
+1216 
-1226 KPASYSNI
+1226 
-1234 IYGYADTANFLKK
+1234 
-1247 DYSFKDLMNSE
+1247 
-1258 KVQQELK
+1258 
-1265 DAVEKAKSTLTHDF
+1265 
-1279 RKNMLQNSLD
+1279 
-1289 KLMASLDDARNDTF
+1289 
-1303 IYNILEQEYNN
+1303 
-1314 DKLIAKG
+1314 
-1321 EAQDVVDTYE
+1321 
-1331 TRRKTTEKLKNDKS
+1331 
-1345 FNQYV
+1345 
-1350 ENTVDKV
+1350 
-1357 LDKKYLRNNKDYY
+1357 
-1370 TNSGNPRS
+1370 
-1378 FESLHDDYTAENAV
+1378 
-1392 RLMKELGG
+1392 
-1400 KNSEGGNVFGYGVGE
+1400 
-1415 IRAAL
+1415 
-1420 SEIYN
+1420 
-1425 SIAEMHQNEGRLRS
+1425 
-1439 VNDDSTSLYEECN
+1439 
-1452 NDLHELGN
+1452 
-1460 QISKKVKIGNFLEA
+1460 
-1474 HDIAL
+1474 
-1479 NAIFDIISKTKT
+1479 
-1491 TEQAKRLIKRDY
+1491 
-1503 TFEITDSEISAIREL
+1503 
-1518 ADKVKQLPVKYFEAK
+1518 
-1533 PERVVNF
+1533 
-1540 EEIAKVFV
+1540 
-1548 PENTNQKILD
+1548 
-1558 FFKDKGI
+1558 
-1565 DVQVYGENTP
+1565 
-1575 TRTELVKT
+1575 
-1583 LPDDIRFS
+1583 DDIRFS
-1591 LKDDEGD
+1591 LKDGDGD

-1608 YVAEHSKAK
+1608 YVAERSKAK

-1743 PDQVAMEL
+1743 PDQIAMEL

-1773 YRNAIKNLKKATK
+1773 YRDAIKNFKKATK

-1848 AKNNVIYTI
+1848 AKNNVISTI

-1927 LRELASGEGELTTQE
+1927 LRELASGQGELTTQE

-1982 SRQAQKIL
+1982 SKQAQKIL
-1990 RSGNN
+1990 RSGDN
-1995 LLVKFKNRVFANPFD
+1995 LLVKFKNRVYANPFD

-2018 INNSVMVRLYNDML
+2018 RNNSVMVRLYNDML

-2165 KDAKRETDTQ
+2165 KDAKKETDTQ

-2275 NIRSEIQKIDSDF
+2275 NVRSEIQKIDSDF

-2491 ARMFTSDAVQLT
+2491 ARMFTSDAIQLT
-2503 GKLIASVNKYRIAKK
+2503 GRLIASVNKYRIAKK
-2518 MIKSGD
+2518 MIRSGD
-2524 AQLVEQGQQML
+2524 AELVEQGQQML
-2535 NSSKLGIAKAGS
+2535 NSSKIGVAKAGS

-2553 VFLLA
+2553 IMLLT

-2567 GKNDDEEWDD
+2567 GKDDDEEWGD

-2625 NGISTLITGDYQDPV
+2625 NGISILITGDYQDPV

-2651 SLSRLLGIPTQNL
+2651 SLSRLFGIPLQNL

-2669 GIIGKIS
+2669 GIVGKIS

-2692 ASYLDKMRK
+2692 ASYLDKMKK

-2729 KMLDVVSDL
+2729 RMLDVVSDL

-2759 EYTLTSRQHSK
+2759 EYTLTNRQHSK
-2770 FMDIYS
+2770 FMDVYS

-2783 NMISLSAFNRLDD
+2783 NIISLSAFNRLDD

-2893 KFGETS
+2893 KYGETS
-2899 VKTYINRLNISK
+2899 VRAYINRLNISND
-2911 EAKDYLFEAS
+2911 AKDYLFEAS
-2921 GYVA
+2921 GYTA

>member
-116 GSYLNDAPIVKDIAR
+116 GSYINDAPIVKDIIR
-131 GIGQMLPTIA
+131 GVGQQLPTLTAIA
-141 LAPIG
+141 LAPVTGGASLSALPYTIG
-146 LGWVGIGGTIVSA
+146 ATITSA

-166 ALNEGADFGEAFAYG
+166 ALNDGADFDEALGYG
-181 TMQGGIEGVIEGVTA
+181 VLQSGIEGAVEFATA
-196 GLGKGITSIGKGVG
+196 GLGKGITSIGKSVGKGVG
-210 KSVAKSTGKVMIE
+210 KSVAKSAGKIMME
-223 EAGSEFVE
+223 EAGSEFIE

-264 AQQAFVGGVVGGIAG
+264 AQQAFVGGVVGGITGGAG
-279 GSSSAIYTYRAG
+279 AITQIRVAG
-291 GKTNASIQQSISEL
+291 GKSSYSIQQSVAEL
-305 RTLDTKET
+305 ETLNTKET
-313 NLWKNNRLNSDTQTQ
+313 NLWKNNKLNSNTQSQ

-335 ELENISNQLKAM
+335 ELENISNQLKTM
-347 SESERTQ
+347 SESERAQ
-354 IIERYQLSDM
+354 IIKRYQLSDM

-371 ISQQITQDSE
+371 ISQQTTQDGE
-381 NITDGEQILSQEQ
+381 NIANGEQTLSQEQ

-432 NAKKFVTSLNSQ
+432 NAKKFVTSLNSG

-464 SKVLYF
+464 LKVLYF

-500 VLDNVE
+500 VLNNVE

-512 AEKIEQYKNV
+512 AEKIEQYKDV

-576 IKDAVA
+576 IKDVVA

-592 YYRFIRNVENLYTK
+592 YYKFIRNVENLYSK
-606 AIQSSVGGIG
+606 AIQKSVGGIG
-616 LTDVRAAI
+616 LTDVRTAI
-624 DEFERQAKQELA
+624 DEFERQARQELA

-729 IEINENALLPFLK
+729 VEINENALLPFLK

-791 NENVTIVNNHE
+791 SENITIVNNHE

-837 AEDWE
+837 AKDWE
-842 VTDFSIKEE
+842 VTDFSVKEE

-867 ADIDAQRDAIVEKYR
+867 ADIDAQRDVVVEKYR
-882 VLLANEGGL
+882 ILLANEGGL

-902 EGRELSE
+902 EGRELSGQQAE
-909 KQKAFFKDSKA
+909 FFKDSKIV
-920 LDKNGNLAVV
+920 DKNGNLLVA
-930 YHGSKADV
+930 YHGTDANFNTFRNKP
-938 TEFAQE
+938 AQYGRA
-944 FISDWNALGDG
+944 ITDG
-955 YYFTNDKTRASRYA
+955 YYFTLRKSNAAKYGKNVKEVYLNITNPFYLHDGDGVIAELA
-969 KQKLVE
+969 KQDYSLSRLVNE
-975 AYLDIKNPLYSN
+975 FGVETDDVGLPTTKALRKFL
-987 NQDQL
+987 
-992 DLLYKKLNLTRK
+992 KKLGY
-1004 KIMDY
+1004 D
-1009 AINQGLYGSDLFI
+1009 GVVSDVVENDLVDTTYSETQI
-1022 LSYYADDFNLNLSTA
+1022 VA
-1037 IQELGFDG
+1037 FDA
-1045 IISENFEDVEY
+1045 
-1056 VVYSSNQ
+1056 NQ
-1063 IKETNNVN
+1063 IKNVDN
-1071 PTLNADIRYSLNKDS
+1071 KMPTSNADIRYSLK
-1086 EIKSLVAVHNTT
+1086 
-1098 EAKLLQSIELGGLPM
+1098 
-1113 PSIAI
+1113 
-1118 VRGDMGHE
+1118 
-1126 GFGNISLILKA
+1126 
-1137 DAIDPQKNYDNKVY
+1137 DNK
-1151 SADAYSPRFPQIAYS
+1151 
-1166 LNGKELRAL
+1166 GKELSQEQLEYFKNSKIRVKNIDGWDTISSDGQL
-1175 ADKMDTSVSMLEAND
+1175 FEVYHGTDSDEFYIFDKNTIGSAND
-1190 FAEGKSRERIIDNLK
+1190 MGWYGKGYYFAFTEGEARTYGSRVLKCYLNIKNPFIFDEQMQSFDGVNDGDIYFDFASFVINMSDKFPNLAKKLEVDVVSEYNSQGVGKSKRV
-1205 DNDNFIKMYLK
+1205 NFFKLSKEIK
-1216 EFDIKEEEVY
+1216 
-1226 KPASYSNI
+1226 
-1234 IYGYADTANFLKK
+1234 
-1247 DYSFKDLMNSE
+1247 
-1258 KVQQELK
+1258 
-1265 DAVEKAKSTLTHDF
+1265 
-1279 RKNMLQNSLD
+1279 
-1289 KLMASLDDARNDTF
+1289 
-1303 IYNILEQEYNN
+1303 
-1314 DKLIAKG
+1314 
-1321 EAQDVVDTYE
+1321 
-1331 TRRKTTEKLKNDKS
+1331 
-1345 FNQYV
+1345 
-1350 ENTVDKV
+1350 
-1357 LDKKYLRNNKDYY
+1357 
-1370 TNSGNPRS
+1370 
-1378 FESLHDDYTAENAV
+1378 
-1392 RLMKELGG
+1392 
-1400 KNSEGGNVFGYGVGE
+1400 
-1415 IRAAL
+1415 
-1420 SEIYN
+1420 EIYN
-1425 SIAEMHQNEGRLRS
+1425 SNRL
-1439 VNDDSTSLYEECN
+1439 
-1452 NDLHELGN
+1452 
-1460 QISKKVKIGNFLEA
+1460 
-1474 HDIAL
+1474 
-1479 NAIFDIISKTKT
+1479 
-1491 TEQAKRLIKRDY
+1491 
-1503 TFEITDSEISAIREL
+1503 
-1518 ADKVKQLPVKYFEAK
+1518 
-1533 PERVVNF
+1533 
-1540 EEIAKVFV
+1540 
-1548 PENTNQKILD
+1548 
-1558 FFKDKGI
+1558 
-1565 DVQVYGENTP
+1565 QVATIQDGENTYWAYKFKNNIDNLNIEPELRDVIEKNYIRDAFGAKISFQNNHITEEQYNKIIDLFEKYGEQDFKTVFLSGRYYSKSDAIKGRLSAAIDYLSSHRYRYIEQHIPEYFMQQIGDEFNAELKNQGYDGVIQSIKGDEIVAFYENQIKLSSNKSP
-1575 TRTELVKT
+1575 TTS
-1583 LPDDIRFS
+1583 DDIRFS
-1591 LKDDEGD
+1591 LKDGEGD

-1684 IAQDIYAVE
+1684 IAQDIFAEE
-1693 TEDTFVVDALKGYL
+1693 TRDTFVIDTLKGYL
-1707 HSMDLSGIKGEIKHR
+1707 HSMDLSGIKGEIKYR
-1722 YDNDNSPYLIWGR
+1722 YDNDNSPYLIWGK
-1735 RKGTRGQS
+1735 RKGTKGQS
-1743 PDQVAMEL
+1743 PDQIAMEL
-1751 AEYGIHIEATNEADI
+1751 ADFGIHLEATNEADI

-1773 YRNAIKNLKKATK
+1773 YRDAIKNLKKATK

-1813 DTTGHKTKFAE
+1813 DTTGHKTRFAE

-1836 KNAVKEIKANNK
+1836 KNAVEEIKANNK
-1848 AKNNVIYTI
+1848 AKNNVISTI

-1867 KPAGWKIPQQVVDF
+1867 KPAGWKIPEQVVKF
-1881 VKKIAK
+1881 VKEISK
-1887 VETWRNNISKTARQH
+1887 VETWRNNISKNARQY
-1902 LAELQSQIDLIMD
+1902 LGQLQSNIDLIMD

-1927 LRELASGEGELTTQE
+1927 LRELANGQGELTTQE
-1942 LTTLDNVLR
+1942 LTTLDNVFR

-1982 SRQAQKIL
+1982 SKQAQKIL
-1990 RSGNN
+1990 RSGDN
-1995 LLVKFKNRVFANPFD
+1995 LLVKFKNRVYANPFD

-2018 INNSVMVRLYNDML
+2018 RNNSIMVRLYNDML
-2032 NGDRRRANFVRD
+2032 NGDRKRANFVRD

-2058 YLKELQKEITIHNGS
+2058 YLKELQKEISIHNGS

-2084 TLYLTSLREQGRSHL
+2084 TLYLTSLREQGRNHL

-2131 INITRATIREIKS
+2131 INITRDTIKEIKS

-2152 YIDIVDNFFNKMS
+2152 YIDIIDNFFNKMS

-2252 IPLTAYNRIM
+2252 MPLTAYNRIM

-2343 IAEFNPKYVVKGLG
+2343 LAEFNPKYVVKGLG

-2377 RMQIGN
+2377 RMNIGN
-2383 SVDVTEIRQI
+2383 SVDITEIRQI

-2429 SLWFAAQYEIA
+2429 SLWFAAQYEVA

-2503 GKLIASVNKYRIAKK
+2503 GRLIASVNKYRIAKK
-2518 MIKSGD
+2518 MIRSGD
-2524 AQLVEQGQQML
+2524 TQLVEQGQQML
-2535 NSSKLGIAKAGS
+2535 NSSKIGVAKAGS

-2586 LVGLIPFGG
+2586 IVGLIPFGG

-2686 YKTKSI
+2686 FKTKSI
-2692 ASYLDKMRK
+2692 TSYLDKMRK

-2729 KMLDVVSDL
+2729 KMLDVVSNL
-2738 LGQGYDVLP
+2738 LSQGYDVLP

-2759 EYTLTSRQHSK
+2759 EYTLTNRQHSK
-2770 FMDIYS
+2770 FMDVYS
-2776 QSNDVVK
+2776 ESNDVVK

-2832 AIPIAQ
+2832 AIPITQ

-2868 QSFVQGLRL
+2868 QSFVQSLRL

-2899 VKTYINRLNISK
+2899 VKAYINRLNISK

>member
-116 GSYLNDAPIVKDIAR
+116 GSYINDAPIVKDIIR
-131 GIGQMLPTIA
+131 GVGQQLPTLTAIA
-141 LAPIG
+141 LAPVTGGASLSALPYTIG
-146 LGWVGIGGTIVSA
+146 ATITSA

-166 ALNEGADFGEAFAYG
+166 ALNDGADFDEALGYG
-181 TMQGGIEGVIEGVTA
+181 VLQSGIEGAVEFATA
-196 GLGKGITSIGKGVG
+196 GLGKGITSIGKSVGKGVG
-210 KSVAKSTGKVMIE
+210 KSVAKSAGKIMME
-223 EAGSEFVE
+223 EAGSEFIE

-264 AQQAFVGGVVGGIAG
+264 AQQAFVGGVVGGITGGAG
-279 GSSSAIYTYRAG
+279 AITQIRVAG
-291 GKTNASIQQSISEL
+291 GKSSYSIQQSVAEL
-305 RTLDTKET
+305 ETLNTKET
-313 NLWKNNRLNSDTQTQ
+313 NLWKNNKLNSNTQSQ

-335 ELENISNQLKAM
+335 ELENISNQLKTM
-347 SESERTQ
+347 SESERAQ
-354 IIERYQLSDM
+354 IIKRYQLSDM
-364 LDADGNI
+364 FGADGNI

-381 NITDGEQILSQEQ
+381 NIANGEQTLSQEQ
-394 NVSRKPL
+394 NASRKPL

-414 NTKLIFAPT
+414 NTNLIFAPT
-423 QNVLSQSAQ
+423 KNVLSQSAQ
-432 NAKKFVTSLNSQ
+432 NAKKFITSLNSG

-488 EGTAEYETLKNY
+488 EGTAEYEALKNY
-500 VLDNVE
+500 VLNTVD

-555 PKSVERIVNQSK
+555 TKSVERIVNQSK

-592 YYRFIRNVENLYTK
+592 YYKFIRNVENLYSK
-606 AIQSSVGGIG
+606 AIQKSVGGIG
-616 LTDVRAAI
+616 LTDVRTAI

-662 NERNDL
+662 NGEENNSNSTRRDL
-668 DNLQGQRRES
+668 DNVRGQRQNQV
-678 EISAIREFSTNSEKA
+678 SAIERFQEDSKRA
-693 ELETREAR
+693 RLETKADRL
-701 REYLD
+701 EYLKLLQD
-706 ILRKNEL
+706 GGH
-713 TKVSIDHF
+713 TKVSIDYI
-721 GVNNFVSF
+721 GTQNFVSYL
-729 IEINENALLPFLK
+729 EIKENALLPLLK
-742 DLRAENEKLGFKT
+742 EIRVENNKLGFKT
-755 KFTISGFNVN
+755 KFVTSGFNVN
-765 GNNIYYDNASGL
+765 GDTYNFDNALGL
-777 YSGRY
+777 YSPTC
-782 DTIYLRIHE
+782 DTIYIRIHE
-791 NENVTIVNNHE
+791 SDDVILTNNHE
-802 RIHNA
+802 RMHNIER
-807 KSRYPELFNN
+807 KYPDIFND
-817 FKNEVK
+817 FKNEVR
-823 QLFGNKYEQAVEQV
+823 QIFGDKYNQAVESV
-837 AEDWE
+837 AKDWGNISFE
-842 VTDFSIKEE
+842 NKER
-851 EFLAEFFAGS
+851 EFISEFFAGG

-867 ADIDAQRDAIVEKYR
+867 NEINTKRNALVKKYKD
-882 VLLANEGGL
+882 LFANKAGL

-897 LKTDS
+897 LKDTVEQDVLRAYGKTYSWKETGYLLQDGTKLDLSGRNNGAPGGYRSVDHREIFDIYDDSDTYGTDAMIEFVARGNIRVIPEYPGINLQVEPTEAQYQQIRSLIENIGWKEKAFMVDFDNSNGETIDGLSYENAISANKIIDDIKYYFKEGKVPYKSQLSDFRYSLKDS
-902 EGRELSE
+902 ENNYLSKE
-909 KQKAFFKDSKA
+909 QAEFFKDSKVR
-920 LDKNGNLAVV
+920 DENGRLLEC
-930 YHGSKADV
+930 YHYTNNKFSVFENEKIA
-938 TEFAQE
+938 
-944 FISDWNALGDG
+944 SNSGDFG
-955 YYFTNDKTRASRYA
+955 YFGKGFYFTARKDFAKGFGKNHIRAYIN
-969 KQKLVE
+969 
-975 AYLDIKNPLYSN
+975 IKNPL
-987 NQDQL
+987 
-992 DLLYKKLNLTRK
+992 
-1004 KIMDY
+1004 IVE
-1009 AINQGLYGSDLFI
+1009 
-1022 LSYYADDFNLNLSTA
+1022 NLSTSEKYDLIEFIKEEVPKA
-1037 IQELGFDG
+1037 KIDKNISVDNLNFTSLHYGLFADYAEQFTNYAQKGGYDG
-1045 IISENFEDVEY
+1045 IISDSGNLPTEI
-1056 VVYSSNQ
+1056 VVFNSNQ
-1063 IKETNNVN
+1063 IKLTTNQN
-1071 PTLNADIRYSLNKDS
+1071 PT
-1086 EIKSLVAVHNTT
+1086 
-1098 EAKLLQSIELGGLPM
+1098 
-1113 PSIAI
+1113 
-1118 VRGDMGHE
+1118 
-1126 GFGNISLILKA
+1126 
-1137 DAIDPQKNYDNKVY
+1137 
-1151 SADAYSPRFPQIAYS
+1151 
-1166 LNGKELRAL
+1166 
-1175 ADKMDTSVSMLEAND
+1175 TS
-1190 FAEGKSRERIIDNLK
+1190 
-1205 DNDNFIKMYLK
+1205 
-1216 EFDIKEEEVY
+1216 
-1226 KPASYSNI
+1226 
-1234 IYGYADTANFLKK
+1234 
-1247 DYSFKDLMNSE
+1247 
-1258 KVQQELK
+1258 
-1265 DAVEKAKSTLTHDF
+1265 
-1279 RKNMLQNSLD
+1279 
-1289 KLMASLDDARNDTF
+1289 
-1303 IYNILEQEYNN
+1303 
-1314 DKLIAKG
+1314 
-1321 EAQDVVDTYE
+1321 
-1331 TRRKTTEKLKNDKS
+1331 
-1345 FNQYV
+1345 
-1350 ENTVDKV
+1350 
-1357 LDKKYLRNNKDYY
+1357 
-1370 TNSGNPRS
+1370 
-1378 FESLHDDYTAENAV
+1378 
-1392 RLMKELGG
+1392 
-1400 KNSEGGNVFGYGVGE
+1400 
-1415 IRAAL
+1415 
-1420 SEIYN
+1420 
-1425 SIAEMHQNEGRLRS
+1425 
-1439 VNDDSTSLYEECN
+1439 
-1452 NDLHELGN
+1452 
-1460 QISKKVKIGNFLEA
+1460 
-1474 HDIAL
+1474 
-1479 NAIFDIISKTKT
+1479 
-1491 TEQAKRLIKRDY
+1491 
-1503 TFEITDSEISAIREL
+1503 
-1518 ADKVKQLPVKYFEAK
+1518 
-1533 PERVVNF
+1533 
-1540 EEIAKVFV
+1540 
-1548 PENTNQKILD
+1548 
-1558 FFKDKGI
+1558 
-1565 DVQVYGENTP
+1565 
-1575 TRTELVKT
+1575 
-1583 LPDDIRFS
+1583 DDIRFS
-1591 LKDDEGD
+1591 LKDGEGD

-1672 ALEIADYIIDNA
+1672 TLEIADYIIDNA
-1684 IAQDIYAVE
+1684 IAQDIFAEE
-1693 TEDTFVVDALKGYL
+1693 TRDTFVVDTLKGYL

-1722 YDNDNSPYLIWGR
+1722 YDNDNSPYLIWGK
-1735 RKGTRGQS
+1735 RKGTKGQS
-1743 PDQVAMEL
+1743 PDQIAMEL
-1751 AEYGIHIEATNEADI
+1751 ADFGIHLEATNEADI

-1773 YRNAIKNLKKATK
+1773 YRDAIKNLKKATK

-1813 DTTGHKTKFAE
+1813 DTTGHKTRFAE

-1848 AKNNVIYTI
+1848 AKNNVISTI

-1867 KPAGWKIPQQVVDF
+1867 KPAGWKIPEQVVKF
-1881 VKKIAK
+1881 VKEISK
-1887 VETWRNNISKTARQH
+1887 VETWRNNISKNARQY
-1902 LAELQSQIDLIMD
+1902 LGQLQSNIDLIMD

-1982 SRQAQKIL
+1982 SKQAQKIL
-1990 RSGNN
+1990 RSGDN
-1995 LLVKFKNRVFANPFD
+1995 LLVKFKNRVYANPFD

-2018 INNSVMVRLYNDML
+2018 RNNSIMVRLYNDML
-2032 NGDRRRANFVRD
+2032 NGDRKRANFVRD

-2084 TLYLTSLREQGRSHL
+2084 TLYLTSLREQGRNHL

-2131 INITRATIREIKS
+2131 INITRDTIKEIKS

-2152 YIDIVDNFFNKMS
+2152 YIDIIDNFFNKMS

-2252 IPLTAYNRIM
+2252 MPLTAYNRIM

-2343 IAEFNPKYVVKGLG
+2343 LAEFNPKYVVKGLG

-2377 RMQIGN
+2377 RMNIGN
-2383 SVDVTEIRQI
+2383 SVDITEIRQI

-2429 SLWFAAQYEIA
+2429 SLWFAAQYEVA

-2503 GKLIASVNKYRIAKK
+2503 GRLIASVNKYRIAKK
-2518 MIKSGD
+2518 MIRSGD
-2524 AQLVEQGQQML
+2524 TQLVEQGQQML
-2535 NSSKLGIAKAGS
+2535 NSSKIGVAKAGS

-2586 LVGLIPFGG
+2586 IVGLIPFGG

-2686 YKTKSI
+2686 FKTKSI
-2692 ASYLDKMRK
+2692 TSYLDKMRK

-2707 EQLADTIVN
+2707 EQLADAIVN

-2729 KMLDVVSDL
+2729 KMLDVVSNL
-2738 LGQGYDVLP
+2738 LSQGYDVLP

-2752 TITFDGT
+2752 TITFDGA
-2759 EYTLTSRQHSK
+2759 EYTLTNRQHSK
-2770 FMDIYS
+2770 FMDVYS
-2776 QSNDVVK
+2776 ESNDFVK

-2832 AIPIAQ
+2832 AIPITQ

-2859 ISGTKKAKV
+2859 INGTKKAKV
-2868 QSFVQGLRL
+2868 QSFVQSLRL

-2899 VKTYINRLNISK
+2899 VKAYINRLNISK

>member
-116 GSYLNDAPIVKDIAR
+116 GSYINDAPIVKDIIR
-131 GIGQMLPTIA
+131 GVGQQLPTLAAIA
-141 LAPIG
+141 LAPVTGGASLSALPYTIG
-146 LGWVGIGGTIVSA
+146 ATITSA

-166 ALNEGADFGEAFAYG
+166 ALNDGADFGEALGYG
-181 TMQGGIEGVIEGVTA
+181 VLQSGIEGAVEFATA
-196 GLGKGITSIGKGVG
+196 GLGKGITSIGKSVGKGVG
-210 KSVAKSTGKVMIE
+210 KSVAKSAGKIMME
-223 EAGSEFVE
+223 EAGSEFIE

-264 AQQAFVGGVVGGIAG
+264 AQQAFVGGVVGGITGGAG
-279 GSSSAIYTYRAG
+279 AITQIRVAG
-291 GKTNASIQQSISEL
+291 GKSSYSIQQSVAEL
-305 RTLDTKET
+305 ETLNTKET
-313 NLWKNNRLNSDTQTQ
+313 NLWKNNKLNPNTQSQ

-335 ELENISNQLKAM
+335 ELENISNQLKTM
-347 SESERTQ
+347 SEGERTQ
-354 IIERYQLSDM
+354 IIKRYQLSDM

-371 ISQQITQDSE
+371 ISQQTTQDSE
-381 NITDGEQILSQEQ
+381 NIANGEQTLSQEQ
-394 NVSRKPL
+394 NMSRKPL

-432 NAKKFVTSLNSQ
+432 NAKKFVTSLNSG

-500 VLDNVE
+500 ILNNVD

-542 EIVAEEMGKYLSD
+542 EIVAEEMGKYLSN

-592 YYRFIRNVENLYTK
+592 YYRFIRNVENLYSK
-606 AIQSSVGGIG
+606 AIQKSVGGIG
-616 LTDVRAAI
+616 LTDIRAAI
-624 DEFERQAKQELA
+624 DEFERQARQELA

-662 NERNDL
+662 NGEENNSNSTRRDL
-668 DNLQGQRRES
+668 DNVRGQRES
-678 EISAIREFSTNSEKA
+678 QVGAIERFQEDSKRA
-693 ELETREAR
+693 RLETKADRL
-701 REYLD
+701 EYLKLLQD
-706 ILRKNEL
+706 GGH
-713 TKVSIDHF
+713 TKVSIDYI
-721 GVNNFVSF
+721 GTQNFVSYL
-729 IEINENALLPFLK
+729 EIKENALLPLLK
-742 DLRAENEKLGFKT
+742 EIRVENNKLGFKT
-755 KFTISGFNVN
+755 KFVTSGFNVN
-765 GNNIYYDNASGL
+765 GDNLSYNDTLGMYHA
-777 YSGRY
+777 RY
-782 DTIYLRIHE
+782 DTIYVRIHQDYD
-791 NENVTIVNNHE
+791 TIETNNHE
-802 RIHNA
+802 RMHNIER
-807 KSRYPELFNN
+807 KYPDIFND
-817 FKNEVK
+817 FKNEVR
-823 QLFGNKYEQAVEQV
+823 QIFGDEYNQAVESV
-837 AEDWE
+837 AKDWGNISFE
-842 VTDFSIKEE
+842 NKER
-851 EFLAEFFAGS
+851 EFISEFFAGG

-867 ADIDAQRDAIVEKYR
+867 NEINNKRNAVVKKYKD
-882 VLLANEGGL
+882 LLANKAGL

-897 LKTDS
+897 LKDTVEQDALKAYGKTYSWKETGYLLQDGTKLDLSGRNNGAPGGYRSVDHREIFDIYDDSDTYGTDAMIEFIARGNIRVIPEYPGINLQVEPTEAQYQQIRSLIENLGWKEKAFMVDFDNANGETIDSLSYENAISANKIIDDIKHYFKEGKVPYKSQLSDFRYSLKDS
-902 EGRELSE
+902 ENNYLSKE
-909 KQKAFFKDSKA
+909 QAEFFKNSKIR
-920 LDKNGNLAVV
+920 DKNGNLLVV
-930 YHGSKADV
+930 YHGTDADFSVFDNSKSIMSII
-938 TEFAQE
+938 EGG
-944 FISDWNALGDG
+944 L
-955 YYFTNDKTRASRYA
+955 YFTKSKKTAESYSTVRGN
-969 KQKLVE
+969 KGKIIE
-975 AYLDIKNPLYSN
+975 AYLNITGY
-987 NQDQL
+987 L
-992 DLLYKKLNLTRK
+992 DLTNMSRDYISDVIDHIPPEQIELAKQNGIRVDGGYSFADLANAVYKR
-1004 KIMDY
+1004 
-1009 AINQGLYGSDLFI
+1009 YG
-1022 LSYYADDFNLNLSTA
+1022 YYKTACDVIEGWGYDGVKQDFDTFVAFN
-1037 IQELGFDG
+1037 
-1045 IISENFEDVEY
+1045 
-1056 VVYSSNQ
+1056 SNQ
-1063 IKETNNVN
+1063 IKLTVNKN
-1071 PTLNADIRYSLNKDS
+1071 PTLN
-1086 EIKSLVAVHNTT
+1086 
-1098 EAKLLQSIELGGLPM
+1098 
-1113 PSIAI
+1113 
-1118 VRGDMGHE
+1118 
-1126 GFGNISLILKA
+1126 
-1137 DAIDPQKNYDNKVY
+1137 
-1151 SADAYSPRFPQIAYS
+1151 
-1166 LNGKELRAL
+1166 
-1175 ADKMDTSVSMLEAND
+1175 
-1190 FAEGKSRERIIDNLK
+1190 
-1205 DNDNFIKMYLK
+1205 
-1216 EFDIKEEEVY
+1216 
-1226 KPASYSNI
+1226 
-1234 IYGYADTANFLKK
+1234 
-1247 DYSFKDLMNSE
+1247 
-1258 KVQQELK
+1258 
-1265 DAVEKAKSTLTHDF
+1265 
-1279 RKNMLQNSLD
+1279 
-1289 KLMASLDDARNDTF
+1289 
-1303 IYNILEQEYNN
+1303 
-1314 DKLIAKG
+1314 
-1321 EAQDVVDTYE
+1321 
-1331 TRRKTTEKLKNDKS
+1331 
-1345 FNQYV
+1345 
-1350 ENTVDKV
+1350 
-1357 LDKKYLRNNKDYY
+1357 
-1370 TNSGNPRS
+1370 
-1378 FESLHDDYTAENAV
+1378 
-1392 RLMKELGG
+1392 
-1400 KNSEGGNVFGYGVGE
+1400 
-1415 IRAAL
+1415 
-1420 SEIYN
+1420 
-1425 SIAEMHQNEGRLRS
+1425 
-1439 VNDDSTSLYEECN
+1439 
-1452 NDLHELGN
+1452 
-1460 QISKKVKIGNFLEA
+1460 
-1474 HDIAL
+1474 
-1479 NAIFDIISKTKT
+1479 
-1491 TEQAKRLIKRDY
+1491 
-1503 TFEITDSEISAIREL
+1503 
-1518 ADKVKQLPVKYFEAK
+1518 
-1533 PERVVNF
+1533 
-1540 EEIAKVFV
+1540 
-1548 PENTNQKILD
+1548 
-1558 FFKDKGI
+1558 
-1565 DVQVYGENTP
+1565 
-1575 TRTELVKT
+1575 
-1583 LPDDIRFS
+1583 DDIRFS
-1591 LKDDEGD
+1591 LKDEEGD

-1608 YVAEHSKAK
+1608 YVAEHSKTK

-1684 IAQDIYAVE
+1684 IAQDIFAEE
-1693 TEDTFVVDALKGYL
+1693 TRDTFVIDTLKGYL
-1707 HSMDLSGIKGEIKHR
+1707 HGMDLSGIKGEIKHR
-1722 YDNDNSPYLIWGR
+1722 YDNDNSPYLIWGK
-1735 RKGTRGQS
+1735 RKGTKGLA
-1743 PDQVAMEL
+1743 PDQIAMEL
-1751 AEYGIHIEATNEADI
+1751 AEFGIHIEAINEADI

-1773 YRNAIKNLKKATK
+1773 YRDAIKNLKKATK

-1813 DTTGHKTKFAE
+1813 DNTGHKTKFAE

-1848 AKNNVIYTI
+1848 AKNNVISTI

-1867 KPAGWKIPQQVVDF
+1867 KPAGWKIPEQVVKF
-1881 VKKIAK
+1881 VKEISK
-1887 VETWRNNISKTARQH
+1887 VETWRNNISKNARQY
-1902 LAELQSQIDLIMD
+1902 LGQLQSNIDLIMD

-1927 LRELASGEGELTTQE
+1927 LRELASGQGELTTQE

-1982 SRQAQKIL
+1982 SKQAQKIL
-1990 RSGNN
+1990 RSGDN

-2018 INNSVMVRLYNDML
+2018 RNNSVMMRLYNDML

-2058 YLKELQKEITIHNGS
+2058 YLKDLQKEIIIHNGS

-2131 INITRATIREIKS
+2131 INITRDTIKEIKS

-2252 IPLTAYNRIM
+2252 MPLTAYNRIM

-2331 VLFTQTLSLASA
+2331 VLVTQTLSLASA
-2343 IAEFNPKYVVKGLG
+2343 LAEFNPKYVVKGLG

-2377 RMQIGN
+2377 RMNIGN
-2383 SVDVTEIRQI
+2383 SVDITEIRQI

-2429 SLWFAAQYEIA
+2429 SLWFAAQYEVA
-2440 DTRGKGYEFGTEAN
+2440 DTHGKGYEFGTEAN

-2503 GKLIASVNKYRIAKK
+2503 GRLIASVNKYRIAKK
-2518 MIKSGD
+2518 MIRSGD
-2524 AQLVEQGQQML
+2524 TQLVEQGQQML
-2535 NSSKLGIAKAGS
+2535 NSSKIGVAKAGS

-2586 LVGLIPFGG
+2586 IVGLIPFGG

-2686 YKTKSI
+2686 FKTKSI
-2692 ASYLDKMRK
+2692 ASYLEKMRK

-2759 EYTLTSRQHSK
+2759 EYTLTNRQHSK
-2770 FMDIYS
+2770 FMDVYS
-2776 QSNDVVK
+2776 ESNDVVK

-2832 AIPIAQ
+2832 AIPITQ

-2868 QSFVQGLRL
+2868 QSFVQSLRL

>member
-1 MADTVYTQIFTD
+1 MADTVYTQIFTE

-26 LNAQLREQK
+26 LNAQLREQQ

-82 IGSIFGAD
+82 VGSIFGAD

-116 GSYLNDAPIVKDIAR
+116 GSYINDAPVVKDIIR
-131 GIGQMLPTIA
+131 GVGQQLPTLAAIA
-141 LAPIG
+141 LAPVTGGASLSALPYTIG
-146 LGWVGIGGTIVSA
+146 ATITSA

-166 ALNEGADFGEAFAYG
+166 TLNDGADFGEALGYG
-181 TMQGGIEGVIEGVTA
+181 VLQSGIEGAVEFATA
-196 GLGKGITSIGKGVG
+196 GLGKGITSIGKSVGKGVG
-210 KSVAKSTGKVMIE
+210 KSVAKSAGKIMIE
-223 EAGSEFVE
+223 EAGSEFIE

-264 AQQAFVGGVVGGIAG
+264 AQQAFVGGVVGGITGGAG
-279 GSSSAIYTYRAG
+279 AITQIRVAG
-291 GKTNASIQQSISEL
+291 GKSSYSIQQSVAEL
-305 RTLDTKET
+305 ETLNTKEA
-313 NLWKNNRLNSDTQTQ
+313 NLWKNNKLNSDTQTQ

-335 ELENISNQLKAM
+335 ELENISNQLKTM

-500 VLDNVE
+500 VLDNVD

-542 EIVAEEMGKYLSD
+542 EIVAEEMGKYLSN

-592 YYRFIRNVENLYTK
+592 YYRFIRNVENLYSK
-606 AIQSSVGGIG
+606 AIQKSVGGVG
-616 LTDVRAAI
+616 LTDVRTAI
-624 DEFERQAKQELA
+624 DEFERQARQELA

-650 RNGEVAEARYSI
+650 RDGEVAEARYSI
-662 NERNDL
+662 NGEENNSNSTRRDL
-668 DNLQGQRRES
+668 DNVRGQRQNQV
-678 EISAIREFSTNSEKA
+678 SAIERFQEDSKRA
-693 ELETREAR
+693 RLETKADRL
-701 REYLD
+701 EYLKLLQD
-706 ILRKNEL
+706 GGH
-713 TKVSIDHF
+713 TKVSIDYIGTH
-721 GVNNFVSF
+721 NFVSYL
-729 IEINENALLPFLK
+729 EIKENALLPLLK
-742 DLRAENEKLGFKT
+742 DIRVENNNLGFKT
-755 KFTISGFNVN
+755 KFVTSGFNVN
-765 GNNIYYDNASGL
+765 GDTYNFDNALGL
-777 YSGRY
+777 YSPTY
-782 DTIYLRIHE
+782 DTIYIRIHE
-791 NENVTIVNNHE
+791 SDDVILTNNHE
-802 RIHNA
+802 RMHNIER
-807 KSRYPELFNN
+807 KYPNIFND
-817 FKNEVK
+817 FKNEVR
-823 QLFGNKYEQAVEQV
+823 QIFGDKYNQAVESV
-837 AEDWE
+837 AKDWGNISFE
-842 VTDFSIKEE
+842 NKER
-851 EFLAEFFAGS
+851 EFISEFFAGG

-867 ADIDAQRDAIVEKYR
+867 NEINTKRKALVEKYKN
-882 VLLANEGGL
+882 LLANKAGL

-897 LKTDS
+897 LKDTVEQDVLKAYGKTYSWKETGYLLQDGTKLDLSGRNNGAPGGYRSVDHREIFDIYDDSDTYGTDAMIEFIARGNIRVIPEYPGINLQVEPTEAQYQQIRSLIENLGWKEKAFMVDFDNANGETIDSLSYENAISANKIIDDIKYYFKEGKVPYRSQLSDFRYSLKDS
-902 EGRELSE
+902 ENNYLSKE
-909 KQKAFFKDSKA
+909 QAEFFKESKVR
-920 LDKNGNLAVV
+920 DENGRLLEC
-930 YHGSKADV
+930 YHY
-938 TEFAQE
+938 TNNEFSVFENEKIA
-944 FISDWNALGDG
+944 SNSGDFG
-955 YYFTNDKTRASRYA
+955 YFGKGFYFTARKDFAKGFGKNQVRAYIN
-969 KQKLVE
+969 
-975 AYLDIKNPLYSN
+975 IKNPL
-987 NQDQL
+987 
-992 DLLYKKLNLTRK
+992 
-1004 KIMDY
+1004 IVE
-1009 AINQGLYGSDLFI
+1009 
-1022 LSYYADDFNLNLSTA
+1022 NLSTSEKYDLIEFIKEEVPKA
-1037 IQELGFDG
+1037 KIDKNISVDNLNFTSLHYGLFADYAEQFTNYAQKGGYDG
-1045 IISENFEDVEY
+1045 IISDSGNLPTEI
-1056 VVYSSNQ
+1056 VVFNSNQ
-1063 IKETNNVN
+1063 IKLTTNQN
-1071 PTLNADIRYSLNKDS
+1071 PT
-1086 EIKSLVAVHNTT
+1086 
-1098 EAKLLQSIELGGLPM
+1098 
-1113 PSIAI
+1113 
-1118 VRGDMGHE
+1118 
-1126 GFGNISLILKA
+1126 
-1137 DAIDPQKNYDNKVY
+1137 
-1151 SADAYSPRFPQIAYS
+1151 
-1166 LNGKELRAL
+1166 
-1175 ADKMDTSVSMLEAND
+1175 TS
-1190 FAEGKSRERIIDNLK
+1190 
-1205 DNDNFIKMYLK
+1205 
-1216 EFDIKEEEVY
+1216 
-1226 KPASYSNI
+1226 
-1234 IYGYADTANFLKK
+1234 
-1247 DYSFKDLMNSE
+1247 
-1258 KVQQELK
+1258 
-1265 DAVEKAKSTLTHDF
+1265 
-1279 RKNMLQNSLD
+1279 
-1289 KLMASLDDARNDTF
+1289 
-1303 IYNILEQEYNN
+1303 
-1314 DKLIAKG
+1314 
-1321 EAQDVVDTYE
+1321 
-1331 TRRKTTEKLKNDKS
+1331 
-1345 FNQYV
+1345 
-1350 ENTVDKV
+1350 
-1357 LDKKYLRNNKDYY
+1357 
-1370 TNSGNPRS
+1370 
-1378 FESLHDDYTAENAV
+1378 
-1392 RLMKELGG
+1392 
-1400 KNSEGGNVFGYGVGE
+1400 
-1415 IRAAL
+1415 
-1420 SEIYN
+1420 
-1425 SIAEMHQNEGRLRS
+1425 
-1439 VNDDSTSLYEECN
+1439 
-1452 NDLHELGN
+1452 
-1460 QISKKVKIGNFLEA
+1460 
-1474 HDIAL
+1474 
-1479 NAIFDIISKTKT
+1479 
-1491 TEQAKRLIKRDY
+1491 
-1503 TFEITDSEISAIREL
+1503 
-1518 ADKVKQLPVKYFEAK
+1518 
-1533 PERVVNF
+1533 
-1540 EEIAKVFV
+1540 
-1548 PENTNQKILD
+1548 
-1558 FFKDKGI
+1558 
-1565 DVQVYGENTP
+1565 
-1575 TRTELVKT
+1575 
-1583 LPDDIRFS
+1583 DDIRFS
-1591 LKDDEGD
+1591 LKDGEGD

-1743 PDQVAMEL
+1743 PDQIAMEL

-1773 YRNAIKNLKKATK
+1773 YRDAIKNFKKATK

-1848 AKNNVIYTI
+1848 AKNNVISTN

-1927 LRELASGEGELTTQE
+1927 LRELASGQGELTTQE

-1982 SRQAQKIL
+1982 SKQAQKIL
-1990 RSGNN
+1990 RSGDN
-1995 LLVKFKNRVFANPFD
+1995 LLVKFKNRVYANPFD

-2018 INNSVMVRLYNDML
+2018 RNNSIMVRLYNDML

-2165 KDAKRETDTQ
+2165 KDAKKETDTQ

-2275 NIRSEIQKIDSDF
+2275 NVRSEIQKIDSDF

-2503 GKLIASVNKYRIAKK
+2503 GRLIASVNKYRIAKK
-2518 MIKSGD
+2518 MIRSGD
-2524 AQLVEQGQQML
+2524 AELVEQGQQML
-2535 NSSKLGIAKAGS
+2535 NSSKIGVAKASS

-2553 VFLLA
+2553 IMLLA

-2567 GKNDDEEWDD
+2567 GKDDDEEWSD

-2716 ILFDDRTGKIKDD
+2716 ILFDDRTGKIKDN
-2729 KMLDVVSDL
+2729 KMLDAVSDL

-2752 TITFDGT
+2752 SITFDGT
-2759 EYTLTSRQHSK
+2759 EYTLTNRQHSK
-2770 FMDIYS
+2770 FMDVYS
-2776 QSNDVVK
+2776 GSNDVVK
-2783 NMISLSAFNRLDD
+2783 NMINLSAFNRLDD

-2832 AIPIAQ
+2832 AIPITQ

-2893 KFGETS
+2893 KYGETS
-2899 VKTYINRLNISK
+2899 VKAYINRLNISK

>member
-1 MADTVYTQIFTD
+1 MADTVYTQIFTE

-26 LNAQLREQK
+26 LNAQLREQQ

-116 GSYLNDAPIVKDIAR
+116 GSYINDAPIVKDIIR
-131 GIGQMLPTIA
+131 GVGQQLPTLVAIG
-141 LAPIG
+141 LAPVTGGASLAALPYTIG
-146 LGWVGIGGTIVSA
+146 ATITSA

-166 ALNEGADFGEAFAYG
+166 ALNDGANFGEALGYG
-181 TMQGGIEGVIEGVTA
+181 VLQSGIEGAVEFATA
-196 GLGKGITSIGKGVG
+196 GMGKGITSIGKSVGKGVG
-210 KSVAKSTGKVMIE
+210 KSVAKSAGKIMLE

-264 AQQAFVGGVVGGIAG
+264 AQQALVGGVVGGITGGAG
-279 GSSSAIYTYRAG
+279 AITQIRVAG
-291 GKTNASIQQSISEL
+291 GKSSYSIQQSVAEL
-305 RTLDTKET
+305 KTLDTKET
-313 NLWKNNRLNSDTQTQ
+313 NLWKNNKLNSNTQSQ

-335 ELENISNQLKAM
+335 ELENISNQLKTM

-364 LDADGNI
+364 LDIDGNI

-381 NITDGEQILSQEQ
+381 NIANGEQTLSQEQ

-432 NAKKFVTSLNSQ
+432 NAKKFVTSLNSG

-500 VLDNVE
+500 VLDNVD

-555 PKSVERIVNQSK
+555 PKSVERIVSQSK

-592 YYRFIRNVENLYTK
+592 YYRFIRNVENLYSK
-606 AIQSSVGGIG
+606 AIQKSVGGIG

-624 DEFERQAKQELA
+624 DEFERQARQELA

-650 RNGEVAEARYSI
+650 RDGEVAEARYSI
-662 NERNDL
+662 NGEENNSNSTRRDL
-668 DNLQGQRRES
+668 DNIRGQRENKV
-678 EISAIREFSTNSEKA
+678 SAIERFQEDSKRAS
-693 ELETREAR
+693 LETREDR
-701 REYLD
+701 LEYLN
-706 ILRKNEL
+706 ILRNNNH
-713 TKVSIDHF
+713 TKVGVDYF
-721 GVNNFVSF
+721 GVNNFISY
-729 IEINENALLPFLK
+729 IEINENALVPLLK
-742 DLRAENEKLGFKT
+742 GIQEENRKLGFKT
-755 KFTISGFNVN
+755 KFVTSGFNVN
-765 GNNIYYDNASGL
+765 GDNLSFNDVLGIYYAK
-777 YSGRY
+777 Y
-782 DTIYLRIHE
+782 DTIYVRIHQDYD
-791 NENVTIVNNHE
+791 TIETNNHE
-802 RIHNA
+802 RMHNIER
-807 KSRYPELFNN
+807 KYPNIFND
-817 FKNEVK
+817 FKNEVR
-823 QLFGNKYEQAVEQV
+823 QIFGDKYNQAVENV
-837 AEDWE
+837 AKDWGNISFE
-842 VTDFSIKEE
+842 NKER
-851 EFLAEFFAGS
+851 EFISEFFAGG

-867 ADIDAQRDAIVEKYR
+867 NEINTKRQTLVKKYKD
-882 VLLANEGGL
+882 LLANKAGL

-902 EGRELSE
+902 EGRELSTQQIE
-909 KQKAFFKDSKA
+909 FFKDSKIV
-920 LDKNGNLAVV
+920 DKNGNLLVA
-930 YHGSKADV
+930 YHGTDANFNTFRNKP
-938 TEFAQE
+938 AQYGRA
-944 FISDWNALGDG
+944 ITDG
-955 YYFTNDKTRASRYA
+955 YYFTLRKSNAA
-969 KQKLVE
+969 KYGKNVKE
-975 AYLDIKNPLYSN
+975 VYLNITNPFYLH
-987 NQDQL
+987 D
-992 DLLYKKLNLTRK
+992 
-1004 KIMDY
+1004 
-1009 AINQGLYGSDLFI
+1009 G
-1022 LSYYADDFNLNLSTA
+1022 
-1037 IQELGFDG
+1037 DG
-1045 IISENFEDVEY
+1045 IIAELAKQDYTLSRLIKEFGVETDDVGLPTTKALRKFLKKLGYDGVVSDVIENDLVDTTYSETQIVAFDA
-1056 VVYSSNQ
+1056 NQ
-1063 IKETNNVN
+1063 IKNIDNKMPTNN
-1071 PTLNADIRYSLNKDS
+1071 TDIRYSLK
-1086 EIKSLVAVHNTT
+1086 
-1098 EAKLLQSIELGGLPM
+1098 
-1113 PSIAI
+1113 
-1118 VRGDMGHE
+1118 
-1126 GFGNISLILKA
+1126 
-1137 DAIDPQKNYDNKVY
+1137 DNK
-1151 SADAYSPRFPQIAYS
+1151 
-1166 LNGKELRAL
+1166 GKELSQEQLEYFKNSKIRVKNIDGWDTISSDGQL
-1175 ADKMDTSVSMLEAND
+1175 FEVYHGTDSDEFYIFDKNTIGSAND
-1190 FAEGKSRERIIDNLK
+1190 MGWYGKGYYFAFTEGEARTYGGRVLKCYLNIENPFIFDEQMQSFDGVNDGDIYFDFASFVINMSDKFPNLAKKLEVDVVSEYNSQGVGKSKKVSFSELSK
-1205 DNDNFIKMYLK
+1205 EIK
-1216 EFDIKEEEVY
+1216 
-1226 KPASYSNI
+1226 
-1234 IYGYADTANFLKK
+1234 
-1247 DYSFKDLMNSE
+1247 
-1258 KVQQELK
+1258 
-1265 DAVEKAKSTLTHDF
+1265 
-1279 RKNMLQNSLD
+1279 
-1289 KLMASLDDARNDTF
+1289 
-1303 IYNILEQEYNN
+1303 
-1314 DKLIAKG
+1314 
-1321 EAQDVVDTYE
+1321 
-1331 TRRKTTEKLKNDKS
+1331 
-1345 FNQYV
+1345 
-1350 ENTVDKV
+1350 
-1357 LDKKYLRNNKDYY
+1357 
-1370 TNSGNPRS
+1370 
-1378 FESLHDDYTAENAV
+1378 
-1392 RLMKELGG
+1392 
-1400 KNSEGGNVFGYGVGE
+1400 
-1415 IRAAL
+1415 
-1420 SEIYN
+1420 EIYN
-1425 SIAEMHQNEGRLRS
+1425 S
-1439 VNDDSTSLYEECN
+1439 
-1452 NDLHELGN
+1452 
-1460 QISKKVKIGNFLEA
+1460 
-1474 HDIAL
+1474 
-1479 NAIFDIISKTKT
+1479 
-1491 TEQAKRLIKRDY
+1491 KRLQVATIQDGESTYWSYKFKNNIDNLNIDPELRDVIEKNY
-1503 TFEITDSEISAIREL
+1503 IRDAFGAKISFQNNHIT
-1518 ADKVKQLPVKYFEAK
+1518 
-1533 PERVVNF
+1533 
-1540 EEIAKVFV
+1540 EEQY
-1548 PENTNQKILD
+1548 NKILD
-1558 FFKDKGI
+1558 LFEE
-1565 DVQVYGENTP
+1565 YGEQDFETVFLSGRYYSKSDAINSRLSAAIDYLSSHRYRYIEQHIPEHFMQYIGDEFNAELKQQGYDGVIQSIKGDEIVAFYENQIKLSSNKSP
-1575 TRTELVKT
+1575 TTS
-1583 LPDDIRFS
+1583 DDIRFS
-1591 LKDDEGD
+1591 LKDGEGD

-1641 YGEISNKTKS
+1641 YGETSNKTKA

-1684 IAQDIYAVE
+1684 IAQDVYAVE

-1743 PDQVAMEL
+1743 PDQIAMEL

-1773 YRNAIKNLKKATK
+1773 YRDAIKNLKKATK
-1786 ERLADVADK
+1786 ERLADIADK
-1795 NELKDLRQSIAR
+1795 NELKDLKQSIAR

-1813 DTTGHKTKFAE
+1813 DNTGHKTKFAE

-1848 AKNNVIYTI
+1848 AKNNVISTI

-1867 KPAGWKIPQQVVDF
+1867 KPAGWKIPEQVVKF
-1881 VKKIAK
+1881 VKEISK
-1887 VETWRNNISKTARQH
+1887 VETWRNNISENARQY
-1902 LAELQSQIDLIMD
+1902 LGQLQSNIDLIMD

-1927 LRELASGEGELTTQE
+1927 LRELASGQGELTTQE

-1982 SRQAQKIL
+1982 SKQAQKIL
-1990 RSGNN
+1990 RSGDN
-1995 LLVKFKNRVFANPFD
+1995 LLVKFKNRVYANPFD

-2018 INNSVMVRLYNDML
+2018 RNNSVMVRLYNDML

-2131 INITRATIREIKS
+2131 INITRATIKEIKS

-2165 KDAKRETDTQ
+2165 KDAKKETDTQ

-2252 IPLTAYNRIM
+2252 MPLTAYNRIM

-2308 FISNVLSKI
+2308 FISNILSKI

-2331 VLFTQTLSLASA
+2331 VLVTQTLSLASA
-2343 IAEFNPKYVVKGLG
+2343 LAEFNPKYVVKGLG

-2377 RMQIGN
+2377 RMNIGN
-2383 SVDVTEIRQI
+2383 SVDITEIRQI
-2393 GKEIGNKFGSA
+2393 GKEIGNKFGGA

-2429 SLWFAAQYEIA
+2429 SMWFAAQYEIA

-2738 LGQGYDVLP
+2738 LGQGHDVLP

-2752 TITFDGT
+2752 TITFDGN
-2759 EYTLTSRQHSK
+2759 EYTLTNRQHSK
-2770 FMDIYS
+2770 FMDVYS

-2783 NMISLSAFNRLDD
+2783 NMISLSAFNRLDN

-2832 AIPIAQ
+2832 AIPITQ

-2868 QSFVQGLRL
+2868 QSFVQSLRL

-2893 KFGETS
+2893 KYGETS
-2899 VKTYINRLNISK
+2899 VRAYINRLNISND
-2911 EAKDYLFEAS
+2911 AKDYLFETS
-2921 GYVA
+2921 GYTA

>member
-1 MADTVYTQIFTD
+1 MADTVYTQIFTE

-26 LNAQLREQK
+26 LNAQLREQE
-35 RQQEEIEN
+35 RQRIEQEN

-116 GSYLNDAPIVKDIAR
+116 GSYINDAPVVKDIIR
-131 GIGQMLPTIA
+131 GVGQQLPTLAAIA
-141 LAPIG
+141 LAPVTGGASLSALPYTIG
-146 LGWVGIGGTIVSA
+146 ATITSA

-166 ALNEGADFGEAFAYG
+166 ALNDGADFGEALGYG
-181 TMQGGIEGVIEGVTA
+181 VLQSGIEGAVEFATA
-196 GLGKGITSIGKGVG
+196 GLGKGITSIGKSIGKGVG
-210 KSVAKSTGKVMIE
+210 KSVAKSAGKIMIE
-223 EAGSEFVE
+223 EAGSEFIE

-264 AQQAFVGGVVGGIAG
+264 AQQAFVGGVVGGITGGAG
-279 GSSSAIYTYRAG
+279 AITQIRVAG
-291 GKTNASIQQSISEL
+291 GKSSYSIQQSVAEL
-305 RTLDTKET
+305 ETLNTKET

-364 LDADGNI
+364 LDVDGNI

-381 NITDGEQILSQEQ
+381 NITDGEQTLSQEQ

-488 EGTAEYETLKNY
+488 EGTAEYETLRNY
-500 VLDNVE
+500 VLGNVD

-662 NERNDL
+662 NGEENNSNSTRRDL
-668 DNLQGQRRES
+668 DNIRGQRENKV
-678 EISAIREFSTNSEKA
+678 SAIERFQEDSKRA
-693 ELETREAR
+693 RLETKADRL
-701 REYLD
+701 EYLKLLQD
-706 ILRKNEL
+706 GGH
-713 TKVSIDHF
+713 TKVSIDYI
-721 GVNNFVSF
+721 GTQNFVSYL
-729 IEINENALLPFLK
+729 EIKENALLPILK
-742 DLRAENEKLGFKT
+742 DIRVENNKLGFKT
-755 KFTISGFNVN
+755 KFVTSGFNIN
-765 GNNIYYDNASGL
+765 GDTYNFDNALGL
-777 YSGRY
+777 YSPTY
-782 DTIYLRIHE
+782 DAIYIRIHE
-791 NENVTIVNNHE
+791 SDDVILTNNHE
-802 RIHNA
+802 RMHNIER
-807 KSRYPELFNN
+807 KYPDIFND
-817 FKNEVK
+817 FKNEVR
-823 QLFGNKYEQAVEQV
+823 QIFGDKYHQAVENV
-837 AEDWE
+837 AKDWGNISFE
-842 VTDFSIKEE
+842 NKER
-851 EFLAEFFAGS
+851 EFISEFFAGG

-867 ADIDAQRDAIVEKYR
+867 NEINTKRKAIVKKYKD
-882 VLLANEGGL
+882 LLSNKAGL

-902 EGRELSE
+902 KGRELSE
-909 KQKAFFKDSKA
+909 KQKVFFKDSKV
-920 LDKNGNLAVV
+920 LDKNGNLLVA
-930 YHGSKADV
+930 YHGTDANFNTFRNKP
-938 TEFAQE
+938 AQYGRA
-944 FISDWNALGDG
+944 ITDG
-955 YYFTNDKTRASRYA
+955 YYFTLRKSNATKYGKNVKEVYLNITNPFYLHDGDGVIAELA
-969 KQKLVE
+969 KQDYTLSRLVNE
-975 AYLDIKNPLYSN
+975 FGVETDDVGLPTTKALRKFL
-987 NQDQL
+987 
-992 DLLYKKLNLTRK
+992 KKLGY
-1004 KIMDY
+1004 D
-1009 AINQGLYGSDLFI
+1009 GVVSDVVGNDLVDTTYSETQI
-1022 LSYYADDFNLNLSTA
+1022 VA
-1037 IQELGFDG
+1037 FDA
-1045 IISENFEDVEY
+1045 
-1056 VVYSSNQ
+1056 NQ
-1063 IKETNNVN
+1063 IKNVDN
-1071 PTLNADIRYSLNKDS
+1071 KSPTSNADIRYSLK
-1086 EIKSLVAVHNTT
+1086 
-1098 EAKLLQSIELGGLPM
+1098 
-1113 PSIAI
+1113 
-1118 VRGDMGHE
+1118 
-1126 GFGNISLILKA
+1126 
-1137 DAIDPQKNYDNKVY
+1137 DNK
-1151 SADAYSPRFPQIAYS
+1151 
-1166 LNGKELRAL
+1166 GKELSQEQLEYFKNSKIRVKNIDGWDTISSDGQLFEVYHGTDSDEFYIFDKNTIGSANDMGWYGKGYYFAFTEGEARTYGRRVL
-1175 ADKMDTSVSMLEAND
+1175 KCYLNIKKPFIFDEQMQSFEGVDDGDIYFDFASFVINIADKFPNLAKKLKVDIVSEYNSQGV
-1190 FAEGKSRERIIDNLK
+1190 GKSKKVSFSELSK
-1205 DNDNFIKMYLK
+1205 EIK
-1216 EFDIKEEEVY
+1216 
-1226 KPASYSNI
+1226 
-1234 IYGYADTANFLKK
+1234 
-1247 DYSFKDLMNSE
+1247 
-1258 KVQQELK
+1258 
-1265 DAVEKAKSTLTHDF
+1265 
-1279 RKNMLQNSLD
+1279 
-1289 KLMASLDDARNDTF
+1289 
-1303 IYNILEQEYNN
+1303 
-1314 DKLIAKG
+1314 
-1321 EAQDVVDTYE
+1321 
-1331 TRRKTTEKLKNDKS
+1331 
-1345 FNQYV
+1345 
-1350 ENTVDKV
+1350 
-1357 LDKKYLRNNKDYY
+1357 
-1370 TNSGNPRS
+1370 
-1378 FESLHDDYTAENAV
+1378 
-1392 RLMKELGG
+1392 
-1400 KNSEGGNVFGYGVGE
+1400 
-1415 IRAAL
+1415 
-1420 SEIYN
+1420 EIYN
-1425 SIAEMHQNEGRLRS
+1425 SDRLQVATIQDGES
-1439 VNDDSTSLYEECN
+1439 NYWSYKFKN
-1452 NDLHELGN
+1452 NIDN
-1460 QISKKVKIGNFLEA
+1460 
-1474 HDIAL
+1474 L
-1479 NAIFDIISKTKT
+1479 NIDP
-1491 TEQAKRLIKRDY
+1491 E
-1503 TFEITDSEISAIREL
+1503 IREIMEKNYIRH
-1518 ADKVKQLPVKYFEAK
+1518 AYGAK
-1533 PERVVNF
+1533 ISFQNNHITEDQYN
-1540 EEIAKVFV
+1540 
-1548 PENTNQKILD
+1548 KILD
-1558 FFKDKGI
+1558 LFEK
-1565 DVQVYGENTP
+1565 YGEQDFGTVFLSGRYYSESDAIKGRLSAAIDYLSSHRYRYIEQHIPEHFMQYIGDEFNAELKKQGYDGVIQSIKGDEIVAFYENQIKLSSNKSP
-1575 TRTELVKT
+1575 TTS
-1583 LPDDIRFS
+1583 DDIRFS
-1591 LKDDEGD
+1591 LKDGDGD

-1663 KNEGYRGTV
+1663 KNEGYRGTA

-1743 PDQVAMEL
+1743 PDQIAQEL

-1773 YRNAIKNLKKATK
+1773 YRDAIKNLKKATK

-1813 DTTGHKTKFAE
+1813 DTTGHKTRFAE

-1848 AKNNVIYTI
+1848 AKNNVISTI

-1902 LAELQSQIDLIMD
+1902 LVELQSQIDLIMD

-1995 LLVKFKNRVFANPFD
+1995 ILVKFKNRVFANPFD

-2018 INNSVMVRLYNDML
+2018 RNNSVMVRLYNDML

-2182 EDGYYFPIKVSKD
+2182 EVGYYFPIKVSKD

-2275 NIRSEIQKIDSDF
+2275 NVRSEIQKIDSDF

-2491 ARMFTSDAVQLT
+2491 ARMFTSDAIQLT
-2503 GKLIASVNKYRIAKK
+2503 GRLIASVNKYRIAKK

-2524 AQLVEQGQQML
+2524 TQLVEQGQQML
-2535 NSSKLGIAKAGS
+2535 NSSKIGVAKAGS

-2553 VFLLA
+2553 IMLLA

-2567 GKNDDEEWDD
+2567 GKDDDEEWGD

-2651 SLSRLLGIPTQNL
+2651 SLSRLFGIPLQNL

-2669 GIIGKIS
+2669 GIVGKIS

-2729 KMLDVVSDL
+2729 RMLDVVSDL
-2738 LGQGYDVLP
+2738 LGLGYDVLP

-2752 TITFDGT
+2752 AITFDGT
-2759 EYTLTSRQHSK
+2759 EYTLTNRQHSK
-2770 FMDIYS
+2770 FMDVYS

-2893 KFGETS
+2893 KYGETS
-2899 VKTYINRLNISK
+2899 VRAYINRLNISND
-2911 EAKDYLFEAS
+2911 AKDYLFEAS
-2921 GYVA
+2921 GYTA